1 MPEQKYT
8 IKRQIRRRALWL
20 YVAFFVMVVAIIA
33 RLVYIQYFSRSTAE
47 YAEAISNRILTT
59 QTLKARRGDILMR
72 DGEPL
77 ATVLPL
83 YQVSFDF
90 GSEALDSVERYNKLS
105 DSLAGLLGGYFAK
118 EGYPK
123 SYFKQKFALYHKH
136 KRFDDKNRRR
146 YKSIELLPR
155 WIDYKEWSQ
164 IKQFTIL
171 NWDIGLTY
179 TLEDSL
185 MRIYPLGD
193 IAKRTVGKFQNDRIK
208 TPFGIEHVFDSMLR
222 GEDGQQSRQRIAH
235 RFTSNVATDGAKDDR
250 PKIDGVD
257 IVTTLDRRIQE
268 ISDVAL
274 RKNMVANR
282 AIWGTAI
289 VMDVETGEILA
300 LSNLSE
306 SSPGVYAEIDDN
318 AFKRMC
324 PGSTF
329 KLASLLAL
337 VEDKGMDISV
347 RIPIKE
353 GKVTKTVKDER
364 LQIGPNPKAKGIRDD
379 HAFCDTI
386 TMKTAMAHSSN
397 IFFANAI
404 HQAYND
410 HPENYVAF
418 LRKLHMD
425 RPLGLSEFG
434 EQRPLFNDYPTDKTR
449 EADSI
454 RDIWFYNNRLCQIAY
469 GYENEI
475 TPIQTATLYNA
486 VANDGRM
493 VAPRLI
499 RELRKDGRVIQKFET
514 EVLNERICSS
524 GSLAK
529 VQECLEEVA
538 LTGTARAFF
547 VRDTALFRVAA
558 KTGTAVVVGSKTND
572 YLGSMVAY
580 FPTDAPKYTV
590 MVAVRNNASRGAYYG
605 AGVSGPVVRDI
616 IYSLYTMES
625 EWRNPIEQVAA
636 TKRPTQVKGGRTEQ
650 MREVASKLD
659 MSFTTDERRGW
670 SLAEVDDSTQRAEF
684 SQIKAD
690 AGKMPRV
697 VGMGLKD
704 AIYLLESRGL
714 RVGVTGH
721 GRVTSQSVAAGTTIR
736 RGDYVQLV
744 LK

>member
-1 MPEQKYT
+1 MPEQKHT

-20 YVAFFVMVVAIIA
+20 YVAFFVVVVVIIA
-33 RLVYIQYFSRSTAE
+33 RLIYIQHFSSSTAE
-47 YAEAISNRILTT
+47 YADAISNRILTT

-83 YQVSFDF
+83 YQVYFDF

-105 DSLAGLLGGYFAK
+105 DSLAGLLGGYFGS

-123 SYFKQKFALYHKH
+123 SYFKQKFATYHSH
-136 KRFDDKNRRR
+136 KRFDDQGRRR
-146 YKSIELLPR
+146 YKSVELLPR

-185 MRIYPLGD
+185 IRIYPLGD
-193 IAKRTVGKFQNDRIK
+193 IAKRTVGKQLSDRINR
-208 TPFGIEHVFDSMLR
+208 PFGIEHVFDSILR
-222 GEDGQQSRQRIAH
+222 GVDGKQSRQRYAH
-235 RFTSNVATDGAKDDR
+235 RFTSNVATDGTKDDR

-274 RKNMVANR
+274 RKNMVANN

-289 VMDVETGEILA
+289 VMSVETGEILA

-306 SSPGVYAEIDDN
+306 TSPGVYAEIDDN

-337 VEDKGMDISV
+337 VEDQGMDINV
-347 RIPIKE
+347 RIPIKPGQVTTA
-353 GKVTKTVKDER
+353 GKDQRIKV
-364 LQIGPNPKAKGIRDD
+364 GPNPSAQGIRDD
-379 HAFCDTI
+379 HAFSDTM
-386 TMKTAMAHSSN
+386 TMKYCVAHSSN

-404 HQAYND
+404 HQAYKD
-410 HPENYVAF
+410 HPERYVEF
-418 LRKLHMD
+418 LRKLHLD
-425 RPLGLSEFG
+425 RPMGLELFG
-434 EQRPLFNDYPTDKTR
+434 EQAPRFNDYPTDDSKESR
-449 EADSI
+449 EV
-454 RDIWFYNNRLCQIAY
+454 RRTWLYNNRLCQIAY
-469 GYENEI
+469 GYENEV
-475 TPIQTATLYNA
+475 TAIQTATLYNA
-486 VANDGRM
+486 VANEGRM
-493 VAPRLI
+493 VAPMLI
-499 RELRKDGRVIQKFET
+499 REVRQNGRTIQKFQT
-514 EVLNERICSS
+514 KVLNDRICSS

-538 LTGTARAFF
+538 LTGTARQFF

-558 KTGTAVVVGSKTND
+558 KTGTAQVLGTKD
-572 YLGSMVAY
+572 FLGSMVAY

-650 MREVASKLD
+650 MREVASKLG
-659 MSFTTDERRGW
+659 MSVSIDERRGW
-670 SLAEVDDSTQRAEF
+670 SLAEVDEQTQRAEF
-684 SQIKAD
+684 NQIKD
-690 AGKMPRV
+690 DKGRMPRV

-704 AIYLLESRGL
+704 ALYILESRGL

-721 GRVTSQSVAAGTTIR
+721 GRVTSQSVAAGTVIK

>member
-1 MPEQKYT
+1 MEEKRN
-8 IKRQIRRRALWL
+8 IKRQIRLRALWL
-20 YVAFFVMVVAIIA
+20 YVAFFVVVAAIIA
-33 RLVYIQYFSRSTAE
+33 RLVYIQHFSTSTAE
-47 YAEAISNRILTT
+47 YAKAISNRIITT
-59 QTLKARRGDILMR
+59 KTLKARRGDILMR

-90 GSEALDSVERYNKLS
+90 GAEALDSVERYNKLS
-105 DSLAGLLGGYFAK
+105 DSLAGLLGNYFAK
-118 EGYPK
+118 EGYSK
-123 SYFKQKFALYHKH
+123 AHFKQIFKGYYNYD
-136 KRFDDKNRRR
+136 RFDEKGRRR
-146 YKSIELLPR
+146 YKSVELLPR

-179 TLEDSL
+179 TLQDSL

-193 IAKRTVGKFQNDRIK
+193 IAKRTVGKYQSDRIK
-208 TPFGIEHVFDSMLR
+208 TAFGIEHVFDSVLR

-235 RFTSNVATDGAKDDR
+235 RFTSNVATDGAEDDR

-274 RKNMVANR
+274 RKNMVAHN

-289 VMDVETGEILA
+289 VMSVETGEILA

-306 SSPGVYAEIDDN
+306 TSAGNYAEIDDN

-337 VEDKGMDISV
+337 VEDKGMDINI
-347 RIPIKE
+347 RIPLKE
-353 GKVTKTVKDER
+353 GQMTSAGKDQR
-364 LQIGPNPKAKGIRDD
+364 LKIGPNPKAQGIRDD
-379 HAFCDTI
+379 HAFCDTM
-386 TMKTAMAHSSN
+386 TMKYCVAHSSN

-404 HQAYND
+404 YQAYKE

-418 LRKLHMD
+418 LRKLHLD
-425 RPLGLSEFG
+425 RPMGLTEFG
-434 EQRPLFNDYPTDKTR
+434 EQAPRFNDYPTDDSR
-449 EADSI
+449 ES
-454 RDIWFYNNRLCQIAY
+454 REQRQTWLYNNRLCQIAY
-469 GYENEI
+469 GYENEVA
-475 TPIQTATLYNA
+475 PIHIATLYNA
-486 VANDGRM
+486 VANEGRM

-499 RELRKDGRVIQKFET
+499 REVRQNGRTIQKFET
-514 EVLNERICSS
+514 EVLNDRICST
-524 GSLAK
+524 GSLSK

-538 LTGTARAFF
+538 LTGTARQFF

-558 KTGTAVVVGSKTND
+558 KTGTAQVLGTRD
-572 YLGSMVAY
+572 FLGSMVAY

-625 EWRNPIEQVAA
+625 EWRNPIEPKSVPH
-636 TKRPTQVKGGRTEQ
+636 RPTQVKGGNTEQ
-650 MREVASKLD
+650 MREVASELD
-659 MSFTTDERRGW
+659 MAFTTDVRRGW

-684 SQIKAD
+684 SEVATDQN
-690 AGKMPRV
+690 KMPRV

-721 GRVTSQSVAAGTTIR
+721 GRVTSQSVAAGAAVR

>member
-1 MPEQKYT
+1 MPEQKHT

-20 YVAFFVMVVAIIA
+20 YVFFFLAVVIIVA
-33 RLVYIQYFSRSTAE
+33 RLVYIQQFSQSTAD
-47 YAEAISNRILTT
+47 YAKVISNRILTT
-59 QTLKARRGDILMR
+59 KTLKARRGDILMR

-83 YQVSFDF
+83 YQVYFDF
-90 GSEALDSVERYNKLS
+90 GSEALDSLERYNKLS
-105 DSLAGLLGGYFAK
+105 DSLAGLLGNYFAR
-118 EGYPK
+118 EGYSK
-123 SYFKQKFALYHKH
+123 AHFKQILNGYHNYERIDAKG
-136 KRFDDKNRRR
+136 RRHYR
-146 YKSIELLPR
+146 SVALLPR
-155 WIDYKEWSQ
+155 WIDYQEWSQ
-164 IKQFTIL
+164 IKQFTLL
-171 NWDIGLTY
+171 NWDIGMTY
-179 TLEDSL
+179 KLEDSL
-185 MRIYPLGD
+185 TRIFPLGD
-193 IAKRTVGKFQNDRIK
+193 IAKRTVGKYMNDRIK
-208 TPFGIEHVFDSMLR
+208 NPFGIEDVFDSILR
-222 GEDGQQSRQRIAH
+222 GEDGIQSHQRFAH
-235 RFTSNVATDGAKDDR
+235 NFTSNVATSKVEKDR
-250 PKIDGVD
+250 PRVDGVD

-306 SSPGVYAEIDDN
+306 TTPGNYAEIDDN

-337 VEDKGMDISV
+337 VEDKGWDINV
-347 RIPIKE
+347 RVPIKE
-353 GKVTKTVKDER
+353 GRVTTAAKDER
-364 LQIGPNPKAKGIRDD
+364 VKVGPNPKAQGIRDD
-379 HAFCDTI
+379 HAFCDTM
-386 TMKTAMAHSSN
+386 TMKYCVAHSSN

-404 HQAYND
+404 YQAYKD
-410 HPENYVAF
+410 HPEQYVAF
-418 LRKLHMD
+418 LRKLHLD

-434 EQRPLFNDYPTDKTR
+434 EQAPRFNDYPTDDSR
-449 EADSI
+449 ES
-454 RDIWFYNNRLCQIAY
+454 REQRQTWFYNNRLCQIAY
-469 GYENEI
+469 GYENEV
-475 TPIQTATLYNA
+475 TAIQTATLYNA
-486 VANDGRM
+486 VANEGRM
-493 VAPRLI
+493 VAPKLI
-499 RELRKDGRVIQKFET
+499 RELRQDGRTIQKFET
-514 EVLNERICSS
+514 KVLNERICST

-538 LTGTARAFF
+538 LTGTAREFF

-558 KTGTAVVVGSKTND
+558 KTGTAQVLGTRD

-580 FPTDAPKYTV
+580 FPIDAPKYTV

-605 AGVSGPVVRDI
+605 AGTSGPVVRDI

-625 EWRNPIEQVAA
+625 EWRNPIESSSVPH
-636 TKRPTQVKGGRTEQ
+636 RPTQVKGGNTEQ
-650 MREVASKLD
+650 MREVASELD
-659 MSFTTDERRGW
+659 MAFTTDVRRGW

-684 SQIKAD
+684 SEVATDQN
-690 AGKMPRV
+690 KMPRV

-714 RVGVTGH
+714 RVGFTGH
-721 GRVTSQSVAAGTTIR
+721 GRVASQSVAAGTAVR

>member
-1 MPEQKYT
+1 MEEKRN
-8 IKRQIRRRALWL
+8 IKRQIRLRALWL
-20 YVAFFVMVVAIIA
+20 YVAFFVVVAAIIA
-33 RLVYIQYFSRSTAE
+33 RLVYIQHFSTSTAE
-47 YAEAISNRILTT
+47 YAKAISNRIITT
-59 QTLKARRGDILMR
+59 KTLKARRGDILMR

-90 GSEALDSVERYNKLS
+90 GAEALDSVERYNKLS
-105 DSLAGLLGGYFAK
+105 DSLAGLLGNYFAK
-118 EGYPK
+118 EGYSK
-123 SYFKQKFALYHKH
+123 AHFKQIFKGYYNYD
-136 KRFDDKNRRR
+136 RFDEKGRRR
-146 YKSIELLPR
+146 YKSVELLPR

-179 TLEDSL
+179 TLQDSL

-193 IAKRTVGKFQNDRIK
+193 IAKRTVGKYQSDRIK
-208 TPFGIEHVFDSMLR
+208 TAFGIEHVFDSVLR

-235 RFTSNVATDGAKDDR
+235 RFTSNVATDGAEDDR

-274 RKNMVANR
+274 RKNMVAHN

-289 VMDVETGEILA
+289 VMSVETGEILA

-306 SSPGVYAEIDDN
+306 TSAGNYAEIDDN

-337 VEDKGMDISV
+337 VEDKGMDINI
-347 RIPIKE
+347 RIPLKE
-353 GKVTKTVKDER
+353 GQMTSAGKDQR
-364 LQIGPNPKAKGIRDD
+364 LKIGPNPKAQGIRDD
-379 HAFCDTI
+379 HAFCDTM
-386 TMKTAMAHSSN
+386 TMKYCVAHSSN

-404 HQAYND
+404 YQAYKE

-418 LRKLHMD
+418 LRKLHLD
-425 RPLGLSEFG
+425 RPMGLTEFG
-434 EQRPLFNDYPTDKTR
+434 EQAPRFNDYPTDDSR
-449 EADSI
+449 ES
-454 RDIWFYNNRLCQIAY
+454 REQRQTWLYNNRLCQIAY
-469 GYENEI
+469 GYENEVA
-475 TPIQTATLYNA
+475 PIHIATLYNA
-486 VANDGRM
+486 VANEGRM

-499 RELRKDGRVIQKFET
+499 REVRQNGRTIQKFET
-514 EVLNERICSS
+514 EVLNDRICST

-538 LTGTARAFF
+538 LTGTARQFF

-558 KTGTAVVVGSKTND
+558 KTGTAQVLGTRD
-572 YLGSMVAY
+572 FLGSMVAY

-625 EWRNPIEQVAA
+625 EWRNPIESSTVPH
-636 TKRPTQVKGGRTEQ
+636 RPTQVKGGNTEQ
-650 MREVASKLD
+650 MREVASELD
-659 MSFTTDERRGW
+659 MAFTTDARRGW

-684 SQIKAD
+684 SEVATDQN
-690 AGKMPRV
+690 KMPRV

-714 RVGVTGH
+714 RVGFTGH
-721 GRVTSQSVAAGTTIR
+721 GRVTSQSVAAGAAVR

>member
-1 MPEQKYT
+1 MEEKRN
-8 IKRQIRRRALWL
+8 IKRQIRLRALWL
-20 YVAFFVMVVAIIA
+20 YVAFFVVVAAIIA
-33 RLVYIQYFSRSTAE
+33 RLVYIQHFSTSTAE
-47 YAEAISNRILTT
+47 YAKAISNRIITT
-59 QTLKARRGDILMR
+59 KTLKARRGDILMR

-90 GSEALDSVERYNKLS
+90 GAEALDSVERYNKLS
-105 DSLAGLLGGYFAK
+105 DSLAGLLGNYFAK
-118 EGYPK
+118 EGYSK
-123 SYFKQKFALYHKH
+123 AHFKQIFKGYYNYD
-136 KRFDDKNRRR
+136 RFDQKGRRR
-146 YKSIELLPR
+146 YKSVELLPR

-179 TLEDSL
+179 TLQDSL

-193 IAKRTVGKFQNDRIK
+193 IAKRTVGKYQSDRIK
-208 TPFGIEHVFDSMLR
+208 TAFGIEHVFDSVLR

-235 RFTSNVATDGAKDDR
+235 RFTSNVATDGAEDDR

-274 RKNMVANR
+274 RKNMVAHN

-289 VMDVETGEILA
+289 VMSVETGEILA

-306 SSPGVYAEIDDN
+306 ISAGNYAEIDDN

-337 VEDKGMDISV
+337 VEDKGMDINI
-347 RIPIKE
+347 RIPLKE
-353 GKVTKTVKDER
+353 GQMTSAGKDQR
-364 LQIGPNPKAKGIRDD
+364 LKIGPNPKAQGIRDD
-379 HAFCDTI
+379 HAFCDTM
-386 TMKTAMAHSSN
+386 TMKYCVAHSSN

-404 HQAYND
+404 YQAYKE

-418 LRKLHMD
+418 LRKLHLD
-425 RPLGLSEFG
+425 RPMGLTEFG
-434 EQRPLFNDYPTDKTR
+434 EQAPRFNDYPTDDSR
-449 EADSI
+449 ES
-454 RDIWFYNNRLCQIAY
+454 REQRQTWLYNNRLCQIAY
-469 GYENEI
+469 GYENEVA
-475 TPIQTATLYNA
+475 PIHIATLYNA
-486 VANDGRM
+486 VANEGRM

-499 RELRKDGRVIQKFET
+499 REVRQNGRTVQKFET
-514 EVLNERICSS
+514 EVLNDRICSS
-524 GSLAK
+524 GSLSK

-538 LTGTARAFF
+538 LTGTARQFF

-558 KTGTAVVVGSKTND
+558 KTGTAQVLGTRD
-572 YLGSMVAY
+572 FLGSMVAY

-625 EWRNPIEQVAA
+625 EWRNPIESSTVPH
-636 TKRPTQVKGGRTEQ
+636 RPTQVKGGNTEQ
-650 MREVASKLD
+650 MREVASELD
-659 MSFTTDERRGW
+659 MAFTTDVRRGW

-684 SQIKAD
+684 SEVATDQN
-690 AGKMPRV
+690 KMPRV

-721 GRVTSQSVAAGTTIR
+721 GRVTSQSVAAGAAVR

>member
-1 MPEQKYT
+1 MPEQKHT

-20 YVAFFVMVVAIIA
+20 YVFFFLAVVIIVA
-33 RLVYIQYFSRSTAE
+33 RLVYIQQFSQSTAD
-47 YAEAISNRILTT
+47 YAKVISNRILTT
-59 QTLKARRGDILMR
+59 KTLKARRGDILMR

-83 YQVSFDF
+83 YQVYFDF
-90 GSEALDSVERYNKLS
+90 GSEALDSLERYNKLS
-105 DSLAGLLGGYFAK
+105 DSLAGLLGNYFAR
-118 EGYPK
+118 EGYSK
-123 SYFKQKFALYHKH
+123 AHFKQILNGYHNYERIDAKG
-136 KRFDDKNRRR
+136 RRHYR
-146 YKSIELLPR
+146 SVALLPR
-155 WIDYKEWSQ
+155 WIDYQEWSQ
-164 IKQFTIL
+164 IKQFTLL
-171 NWDIGLTY
+171 NWDIGMTY
-179 TLEDSL
+179 KLEDSL
-185 MRIYPLGD
+185 TRIFPLGD
-193 IAKRTVGKFQNDRIK
+193 IAKRTVGKYMNDRIK
-208 TPFGIEHVFDSMLR
+208 NPFGIEDVFDSILR
-222 GEDGQQSRQRIAH
+222 GEDGIQSHQRFAH
-235 RFTSNVATDGAKDDR
+235 NFTSNVATSKVEKDR
-250 PKIDGVD
+250 PRVDGVD

-306 SSPGVYAEIDDN
+306 TTPGNYAEIDDN

-337 VEDKGMDISV
+337 VEDKGWDINV
-347 RIPIKE
+347 RVPIKE
-353 GKVTKTVKDER
+353 GRVTTAAKDER
-364 LQIGPNPKAKGIRDD
+364 VKVGPNPKAQGIRDD
-379 HAFCDTI
+379 HAFCDTM
-386 TMKTAMAHSSN
+386 TMKYCVAHSSN

-404 HQAYND
+404 YQAYKD
-410 HPENYVAF
+410 HPEQYVAF
-418 LRKLHMD
+418 LRKLHLD

-434 EQRPLFNDYPTDKTR
+434 EQAPRFNDYPTDDSR
-449 EADSI
+449 ES
-454 RDIWFYNNRLCQIAY
+454 REQRQTWFYNNRLCQIAY
-469 GYENEI
+469 GYENEV
-475 TPIQTATLYNA
+475 TAIQTATLYNA
-486 VANDGRM
+486 VANEGRM
-493 VAPRLI
+493 VAPKLI
-499 RELRKDGRVIQKFET
+499 RELRQDGRTIQKFET
-514 EVLNERICSS
+514 KVLNERICST

-558 KTGTAVVVGSKTND
+558 KTGTAQVLGTRD
-572 YLGSMVAY
+572 FLGSMVAY

-605 AGVSGPVVRDI
+605 AGTSGPVVRDI

-625 EWRNPIEQVAA
+625 EWRNPIESSSVPH
-636 TKRPTQVKGGRTEQ
+636 RPTQVKGGNTEQ
-650 MREVASKLD
+650 MREVASELD
-659 MSFTTDERRGW
+659 MAFTTDVRRGW

-684 SQIKAD
+684 SEVATDQN
-690 AGKMPRV
+690 KMPRV

-714 RVGVTGH
+714 RVGFTGH
-721 GRVTSQSVAAGTTIR
+721 GRVTSQSVAAGTAVR

>member
-1 MPEQKYT
+1 MEEKRN
-8 IKRQIRRRALWL
+8 IKRQIRLRALWL
-20 YVAFFVMVVAIIA
+20 YVAFFVVVAAIIA
-33 RLVYIQYFSRSTAE
+33 RLVYIQHFSTSTAE
-47 YAEAISNRILTT
+47 YAKAISNRIITT
-59 QTLKARRGDILMR
+59 KTLKARRGDILMR

-90 GSEALDSVERYNKLS
+90 GAEALDSVERYNKLS
-105 DSLAGLLGGYFAK
+105 DSLAGLLGNYFAK
-118 EGYPK
+118 EGYSK
-123 SYFKQKFALYHKH
+123 AHFKQIFKGYYNYD
-136 KRFDDKNRRR
+136 RFDEKGRRR
-146 YKSIELLPR
+146 YKSVELLPR

-179 TLEDSL
+179 TLQDSL

-193 IAKRTVGKFQNDRIK
+193 IAKRTVGKYQSDRIK
-208 TPFGIEHVFDSMLR
+208 TAFGIEHVFDSVLR

-235 RFTSNVATDGAKDDR
+235 RFTSNVATDGAEDDR

-274 RKNMVANR
+274 RKNMVAHN

-289 VMDVETGEILA
+289 VMSVETGEILA

-306 SSPGVYAEIDDN
+306 TSAGNYAEIDDN

-337 VEDKGMDISV
+337 VEDKGMDINI
-347 RIPIKE
+347 RIPLKE
-353 GKVTKTVKDER
+353 GQMTSAGKDQR
-364 LQIGPNPKAKGIRDD
+364 LKIGPNPKAQGIRDD
-379 HAFCDTI
+379 HAFCDTM
-386 TMKTAMAHSSN
+386 TMKYCVAHSSN

-404 HQAYND
+404 YQAYKE

-418 LRKLHMD
+418 LRKLHLD
-425 RPLGLSEFG
+425 RPMGLTEFG
-434 EQRPLFNDYPTDKTR
+434 EQAPRFNDYPTDDSR
-449 EADSI
+449 ES
-454 RDIWFYNNRLCQIAY
+454 REQRQTWLYNNRLCQIAY
-469 GYENEI
+469 GYENEVA
-475 TPIQTATLYNA
+475 PIHIATLYNA
-486 VANDGRM
+486 VANEGCM

-499 RELRKDGRVIQKFET
+499 REVRQNGRTIQKFET
-514 EVLNERICSS
+514 EVLNDRICST
-524 GSLAK
+524 GSLSK

-538 LTGTARAFF
+538 LTGTARQFF

-558 KTGTAVVVGSKTND
+558 KTGTAQVLGTRD
-572 YLGSMVAY
+572 FLGSMVAY

-625 EWRNPIEQVAA
+625 EWRNPIEPKSVPH
-636 TKRPTQVKGGRTEQ
+636 RPTQVKGGNTEQ
-650 MREVASKLD
+650 MREVASELD
-659 MSFTTDERRGW
+659 MAFTTDVRRGW

-684 SQIKAD
+684 SEVATDQN
-690 AGKMPRV
+690 KMPRV

-721 GRVTSQSVAAGTTIR
+721 GRVTSQSVAAGAAVR

>member
-1 MPEQKYT
+1 MPEQKHT

-20 YVAFFVMVVAIIA
+20 YVFFFLAVVIIVA
-33 RLVYIQYFSRSTAE
+33 RLVYIQQFSQSTAD
-47 YAEAISNRILTT
+47 YAKVISNRILTT
-59 QTLKARRGDILMR
+59 KTLKARRGDILMR

-83 YQVSFDF
+83 YQVYFDF

-105 DSLAGLLGGYFAK
+105 DSLAGLLGNYFAR
-118 EGYPK
+118 EGYSK
-123 SYFKQKFALYHKH
+123 AHFKQILNGYHNYERIDAKG
-136 KRFDDKNRRR
+136 RRHYR
-146 YKSIELLPR
+146 SVALLPR
-155 WIDYKEWSQ
+155 WIDYQEWSQ
-164 IKQFTIL
+164 IKQFTLL
-171 NWDIGLTY
+171 NWDIGMTY
-179 TLEDSL
+179 KLEDSL
-185 MRIYPLGD
+185 TRIFPLGD
-193 IAKRTVGKFQNDRIK
+193 IAKRTVGKYMNDRIK
-208 TPFGIEHVFDSMLR
+208 NPFGIEDVFDSILR
-222 GEDGQQSRQRIAH
+222 GEDGIQSHQRFAH
-235 RFTSNVATDGAKDDR
+235 NFTSNVATSTVEKDR
-250 PKIDGVD
+250 PRVDGVD

-306 SSPGVYAEIDDN
+306 TTPGNYAEIDDN

-337 VEDKGMDISV
+337 VEDKGWDINV
-347 RIPIKE
+347 RVPIKE
-353 GKVTKTVKDER
+353 GQVTTAAKDER
-364 LQIGPNPKAKGIRDD
+364 VKVGPNPKAQGIRDD
-379 HAFCDTI
+379 HAFCDTM
-386 TMKTAMAHSSN
+386 TMKYCVAHSSN

-404 HQAYND
+404 YQAYKD
-410 HPENYVAF
+410 HPEQYVAF
-418 LRKLHMD
+418 LRKLHLD

-434 EQRPLFNDYPTDKTR
+434 EQAPRFNDYPTDDSR
-449 EADSI
+449 ES
-454 RDIWFYNNRLCQIAY
+454 REQRQTWFYNNRLCQIAY
-469 GYENEI
+469 GYENEV
-475 TPIQTATLYNA
+475 TAIQTATLYNA
-486 VANDGRM
+486 VANEGRM
-493 VAPRLI
+493 VAPKLI
-499 RELRKDGRVIQKFET
+499 RELRQDGRTIQKFET
-514 EVLNERICSS
+514 KVLNERICST

-558 KTGTAVVVGSKTND
+558 KTGTAQVLGTRD
-572 YLGSMVAY
+572 FLGSMVAY
-580 FPTDAPKYTV
+580 FPIDAPKYTV

-605 AGVSGPVVRDI
+605 AGTSGPVVRDI

-625 EWRNPIEQVAA
+625 EWRNQIEPSTVPH
-636 TKRPTQVKGGRTEQ
+636 RPTQVKGGNTEQ
-650 MREVASKLD
+650 MREVASELD
-659 MSFTTDERRGW
+659 MAFTTDVRRGW

-684 SQIKAD
+684 SEVATDQN
-690 AGKMPRV
+690 KMPRV

-714 RVGVTGH
+714 RVGFTGH
-721 GRVTSQSVAAGTTIR
+721 GRVTSQSVAAGTAVR

>member
-1 MPEQKYT
+1 MEEKRN
-8 IKRQIRRRALWL
+8 IKRQIRLRALWL
-20 YVAFFVMVVAIIA
+20 YVAFFVVVAAIIA
-33 RLVYIQYFSRSTAE
+33 RLVYIQHFSTSTAE
-47 YAEAISNRILTT
+47 YAKAISNRIITT
-59 QTLKARRGDILMR
+59 KTLKARRGDILMR

-90 GSEALDSVERYNKLS
+90 GAEALDSVERYNKLS
-105 DSLAGLLGGYFAK
+105 DSLAGLLGNYFAK
-118 EGYPK
+118 EGYSK
-123 SYFKQKFALYHKH
+123 AHFKQIFKGYYNYD
-136 KRFDDKNRRR
+136 RFDQKGRRR
-146 YKSIELLPR
+146 YKSVELLPR

-179 TLEDSL
+179 TLQDSL

-193 IAKRTVGKFQNDRIK
+193 IAKRTVGKYQSDRIK
-208 TPFGIEHVFDSMLR
+208 TAFGIEHVFDSVLR

-235 RFTSNVATDGAKDDR
+235 RFTSNVATDGAEDDR

-274 RKNMVANR
+274 RKNMVAHN

-289 VMDVETGEILA
+289 VMSVETGEILA

-306 SSPGVYAEIDDN
+306 TSAGNYAEIDDN

-337 VEDKGMDISV
+337 VEDKGMDINI
-347 RIPIKE
+347 RIPLKE
-353 GKVTKTVKDER
+353 GQMTSAGKDQR
-364 LQIGPNPKAKGIRDD
+364 LKIGPNPKAQGIRDD
-379 HAFCDTI
+379 HAFCDTM
-386 TMKTAMAHSSN
+386 TMKYCVAHSSN

-404 HQAYND
+404 YQAYKE

-418 LRKLHMD
+418 LRKLHLD
-425 RPLGLSEFG
+425 RPMGLTEFG
-434 EQRPLFNDYPTDKTR
+434 EQAPRFNDYPTDDSR
-449 EADSI
+449 ES
-454 RDIWFYNNRLCQIAY
+454 REQRQTWLYNNRLCQIAY
-469 GYENEI
+469 GYENEVA
-475 TPIQTATLYNA
+475 PIHIATLYNA
-486 VANDGRM
+486 VANEGRM

-499 RELRKDGRVIQKFET
+499 REVRQNGRTIQKFET
-514 EVLNERICSS
+514 EVLNDRICSS
-524 GSLAK
+524 GSLSK

-538 LTGTARAFF
+538 LTGTARQFF

-558 KTGTAVVVGSKTND
+558 KTGTAQVLGTRD
-572 YLGSMVAY
+572 FLGSMVAY

-625 EWRNPIEQVAA
+625 EWRNPIESSTVPH
-636 TKRPTQVKGGRTEQ
+636 RPTQVKGGNTEQ
-650 MREVASKLD
+650 MREVASELD
-659 MSFTTDERRGW
+659 MAFTTDVRRGW

-684 SQIKAD
+684 SEVATDQN
-690 AGKMPRV
+690 KMPRV

-721 GRVTSQSVAAGTTIR
+721 GRVTSQSVAAGAAVR

>member
-1 MPEQKYT
+1 MEEKRN
-8 IKRQIRRRALWL
+8 IKRQIRLRALWL
-20 YVAFFVMVVAIIA
+20 YVAFFVVVAAIIA
-33 RLVYIQYFSRSTAE
+33 RLVYIQHFSTSTAE
-47 YAEAISNRILTT
+47 YAKAISNRIITT
-59 QTLKARRGDILMR
+59 KTLKARRGDILMR

-90 GSEALDSVERYNKLS
+90 GAEALDSVERYNKLS
-105 DSLAGLLGGYFAK
+105 DSLAGLLGNYFAK
-118 EGYPK
+118 EGYSK
-123 SYFKQKFALYHKH
+123 AHFKQIFKGYYNYD
-136 KRFDDKNRRR
+136 RFDQKGRRR
-146 YKSIELLPR
+146 YKSVELLPR

-179 TLEDSL
+179 TLQDSL

-193 IAKRTVGKFQNDRIK
+193 IAKRTVGKYQSDRIK
-208 TPFGIEHVFDSMLR
+208 TAFGIEHVFDSVLR

-235 RFTSNVATDGAKDDR
+235 RFTSNVATDGAEDDR

-274 RKNMVANR
+274 RKNMVAHN

-289 VMDVETGEILA
+289 VMSVETGEILA

-306 SSPGVYAEIDDN
+306 TSAGNYAEIDDN

-337 VEDKGMDISV
+337 VEDKGMDINI

-353 GKVTKTVKDER
+353 GQMTSAGKDQR
-364 LQIGPNPKAKGIRDD
+364 LKIGPNPKAQGIRDD
-379 HAFCDTI
+379 HAFCDTM
-386 TMKTAMAHSSN
+386 TMKYCVAHSSN

-404 HQAYND
+404 YQAYKE

-418 LRKLHMD
+418 LRKLHLD
-425 RPLGLSEFG
+425 RPMGLTEFG
-434 EQRPLFNDYPTDKTR
+434 EQAPRFNDYPTDDSR
-449 EADSI
+449 ES
-454 RDIWFYNNRLCQIAY
+454 REQRQTWLYNNRLCQIAY
-469 GYENEI
+469 GYENEVA
-475 TPIQTATLYNA
+475 PIHIATLYNA
-486 VANDGRM
+486 VANEGRM

-499 RELRKDGRVIQKFET
+499 REVRQNGRTIQKFET
-514 EVLNERICSS
+514 EVLNDRICST
-524 GSLAK
+524 GSLSK

-538 LTGTARAFF
+538 LTGTARQFF

-558 KTGTAVVVGSKTND
+558 KTGTAQVLGTRD
-572 YLGSMVAY
+572 FLGSMVAY

-625 EWRNPIEQVAA
+625 EWRNSIEPKSVPH
-636 TKRPTQVKGGRTEQ
+636 RPTQVKGGNTEQ
-650 MREVASKLD
+650 MREVASELD
-659 MSFTTDERRGW
+659 MAFTTDVRRGW

-684 SQIKAD
+684 SEVATDQN
-690 AGKMPRV
+690 KMPRV

-721 GRVTSQSVAAGTTIR
+721 GRVTSQSVAAGMAVR

>member
-1 MPEQKYT
+1 MPEQKHT

-20 YVAFFVMVVAIIA
+20 YVAFFVVVVVIIT
-33 RLVYIQYFSRSTAE
+33 RLIYIQYFSSSTAE
-47 YAEAISNRILTT
+47 YAEAISDRILTT

-83 YQVSFDF
+83 YQVYFDF

-105 DSLAGLLGGYFAK
+105 DSLAGLLGGYFGK

-123 SYFKQKFALYHKH
+123 SYFKQKFALYHSH
-136 KRFDDKNRRR
+136 KRFDDRNRRR

-155 WIDYKEWSQ
+155 WIDFQEWSK

-185 MRIYPLGD
+185 TRIYPLGD
-193 IAKRTVGKFQNDRIK
+193 IAKRTVGKHQSDRIK
-208 TPFGIEHVFDSMLR
+208 TAFGIEHVFDSILR
-222 GEDGQQSRQRIAH
+222 GVDGQQSRQRFAH

-274 RKNMVANR
+274 RKNMVANN

-289 VMDVETGEILA
+289 VMSVETGEILA

-306 SSPGVYAEIDDN
+306 TSPGVYAEIDDN

-337 VEDKGMDISV
+337 VEDKGMDINI

-353 GKVTKTVKDER
+353 GQVTKAVKDER

-404 HQAYND
+404 YQAYKE
-410 HPENYVAF
+410 HPEQYVAF

-425 RPLGLSEFG
+425 RPLGLTEFG
-434 EQRPLFNDYPTDKTR
+434 EQRPLFNDYPIDKTR

-454 RDIWFYNNRLCQIAY
+454 RDVWFYNNRLCQMAY
-469 GYENEI
+469 GYENEV
-475 TPIQTATLYNA
+475 TAIQTATLYNA
-486 VANDGRM
+486 VANEGCM
-493 VAPRLI
+493 VAPKLI
-499 RELRKDGRVIQKFET
+499 REIRQNGRTIQKFDT
-514 EVLNERICSS
+514 KVLNDRICSS
-524 GSLAK
+524 GSLSK

-558 KTGTAVVVGSKTND
+558 KTGTAQVVGRKGE

-625 EWRNPIEQVAA
+625 GWRNPIEPTAT

-650 MREVASKLD
+650 MRKVASELD
-659 MSFTTDERRGW
+659 MAFSTDERRGW

-684 SQIKAD
+684 NQIKD
-690 AGKMPRV
+690 DKGRMPRV

-704 AIYLLESRGL
+704 ALYILESRGL

-721 GRVTSQSVAAGTTIR
+721 GRVTSQSVAAGAAVK

>member
-1 MPEQKYT
+1 MEEKRN
-8 IKRQIRRRALWL
+8 IKRQIRLRALWL
-20 YVAFFVMVVAIIA
+20 YVAFFVVVAAIIA
-33 RLVYIQYFSRSTAE
+33 RLVYIQHFSTSTAE
-47 YAEAISNRILTT
+47 YAKAISNRIITT
-59 QTLKARRGDILMR
+59 KTLKARRGDILMR

-90 GSEALDSVERYNKLS
+90 GAEALDSVERYNKLS
-105 DSLAGLLGGYFAK
+105 DSLAGLLGNYFAK
-118 EGYPK
+118 EGYSK
-123 SYFKQKFALYHKH
+123 AHFKQIFKGYYNYD
-136 KRFDDKNRRR
+136 RFDEKGRRR
-146 YKSIELLPR
+146 YKSVELLPR

-179 TLEDSL
+179 TLQDSL

-193 IAKRTVGKFQNDRIK
+193 IAKRTVGKYQSDRIK
-208 TPFGIEHVFDSMLR
+208 TAFGIEHVFDSVLR

-235 RFTSNVATDGAKDDR
+235 RFTSNVATDGAEDDR

-274 RKNMVANR
+274 RKNMVAHN

-289 VMDVETGEILA
+289 VMSVETGEILA

-306 SSPGVYAEIDDN
+306 TSAGNYAEIDDN

-337 VEDKGMDISV
+337 VEDKGMDINI
-347 RIPIKE
+347 RIPLKE
-353 GKVTKTVKDER
+353 GQMTSAGKDQR
-364 LQIGPNPKAKGIRDD
+364 LKIGPNPKAQGIRDD
-379 HAFCDTI
+379 HAFCDTM
-386 TMKTAMAHSSN
+386 TMKYCVAHSSN

-404 HQAYND
+404 YQAYKE

-418 LRKLHMD
+418 LRKLHLD
-425 RPLGLSEFG
+425 RPMGLTEFG
-434 EQRPLFNDYPTDKTR
+434 EQAPRFNDYPTDDSR
-449 EADSI
+449 ES
-454 RDIWFYNNRLCQIAY
+454 REQRQTWLYNNRLCQIAY
-469 GYENEI
+469 GYENEVA
-475 TPIQTATLYNA
+475 PIHIATLYNA
-486 VANDGRM
+486 VANEGRM

-499 RELRKDGRVIQKFET
+499 REVRQNGRTVQKFET
-514 EVLNERICSS
+514 EVLNDRICST
-524 GSLAK
+524 GSLSK

-538 LTGTARAFF
+538 LTGTARQFF

-558 KTGTAVVVGSKTND
+558 KTGTAQVLGTRD
-572 YLGSMVAY
+572 FLGSMVAY

-625 EWRNPIEQVAA
+625 EWRNPIESSTVPH
-636 TKRPTQVKGGRTEQ
+636 RPTQVKGGNTEQ
-650 MREVASKLD
+650 MREVASELD
-659 MSFTTDERRGW
+659 MAFTTDVRRGW

-684 SQIKAD
+684 SEVATDQN
-690 AGKMPRV
+690 KMPRV

-721 GRVTSQSVAAGTTIR
+721 GRVTSQSVAAGAAVR

>member
-1 MPEQKYT
+1 MEEKRN
-8 IKRQIRRRALWL
+8 IKRQIRLRALWL
-20 YVAFFVMVVAIIA
+20 YVAFFVVVAAIIA
-33 RLVYIQYFSRSTAE
+33 RLVYIQHFSTSTAE
-47 YAEAISNRILTT
+47 YAKAISNRIITT
-59 QTLKARRGDILMR
+59 KTLKARRGDILMR

-90 GSEALDSVERYNKLS
+90 GAEALDSVERYNKLS
-105 DSLAGLLGGYFAK
+105 DSLAGLLGNYFAK
-118 EGYPK
+118 EGYSK
-123 SYFKQKFALYHKH
+123 AHFKQIFKGYYNYD
-136 KRFDDKNRRR
+136 RFDEKGRRR
-146 YKSIELLPR
+146 YKSVELLPR

-179 TLEDSL
+179 TLQDSL

-193 IAKRTVGKFQNDRIK
+193 IAKRTVGKYQSDRIK
-208 TPFGIEHVFDSMLR
+208 TAFGIEHVFDSVLR

-235 RFTSNVATDGAKDDR
+235 RFTSNVATDGAEDDR

-274 RKNMVANR
+274 RKNMVAHN

-289 VMDVETGEILA
+289 VMSVETGEILA

-306 SSPGVYAEIDDN
+306 TSAGNYAEIDDN

-337 VEDKGMDISV
+337 VEDKGMDINI

-353 GKVTKTVKDER
+353 GQMTSAGKDQR
-364 LQIGPNPKAKGIRDD
+364 LKIGPNPKAQGIRDD
-379 HAFCDTI
+379 HAFCDTM
-386 TMKTAMAHSSN
+386 TMKYCVAHSSN

-404 HQAYND
+404 YQAYKE

-418 LRKLHMD
+418 LRKLHLD
-425 RPLGLSEFG
+425 RPMGLTEFG
-434 EQRPLFNDYPTDKTR
+434 EQAPRFNDYPTDDSR
-449 EADSI
+449 ES
-454 RDIWFYNNRLCQIAY
+454 REQRQTWLYNNRLCQIAY
-469 GYENEI
+469 GYENEVA
-475 TPIQTATLYNA
+475 PIHIATLYNA
-486 VANDGRM
+486 VANEGRM

-499 RELRKDGRVIQKFET
+499 REVRQNGRTIQKFET
-514 EVLNERICSS
+514 EVLNDRICST
-524 GSLAK
+524 GSLSK

-538 LTGTARAFF
+538 LTGTARQFF

-558 KTGTAVVVGSKTND
+558 KTGTAQVLGTRD
-572 YLGSMVAY
+572 FLGSMVAY

-625 EWRNPIEQVAA
+625 EWRNPIESSTVPH
-636 TKRPTQVKGGRTEQ
+636 RPTQVKGGNTEQ
-650 MREVASKLD
+650 MREVASELD
-659 MSFTTDERRGW
+659 MAFTTDVRRGW

-684 SQIKAD
+684 SEVATDQN
-690 AGKMPRV
+690 KMPRV

-721 GRVTSQSVAAGTTIR
+721 GRVTSQSVAAGAAVR

>member
-1 MPEQKYT
+1 MEEKRN
-8 IKRQIRRRALWL
+8 IKRQIRLRALWL
-20 YVAFFVMVVAIIA
+20 YVAFFVVVAAIIA
-33 RLVYIQYFSRSTAE
+33 RLVYIQHFSTSTAE
-47 YAEAISNRILTT
+47 YAKAISNRIITT
-59 QTLKARRGDILMR
+59 KTLKARRGDILMR

-90 GSEALDSVERYNKLS
+90 GAEALDSVERYNKLS
-105 DSLAGLLGGYFAK
+105 DSLAGLLGNYFAK
-118 EGYPK
+118 EGYSK
-123 SYFKQKFALYHKH
+123 AHFKQIFKGYYNYD
-136 KRFDDKNRRR
+136 RFDEKGRRR
-146 YKSIELLPR
+146 YKSVELLPR

-179 TLEDSL
+179 TLQDSL

-193 IAKRTVGKFQNDRIK
+193 IAKRTVGKYQSDRIK
-208 TPFGIEHVFDSMLR
+208 TAFGIEHVFDSVLR

-235 RFTSNVATDGAKDDR
+235 RFTSNVATDGAEDDR

-274 RKNMVANR
+274 RKNMVAHN

-289 VMDVETGEILA
+289 VMSVETGEILA

-306 SSPGVYAEIDDN
+306 TSAGNYAEIDDN

-337 VEDKGMDISV
+337 VEDKGMDINI
-347 RIPIKE
+347 RIPLKE
-353 GKVTKTVKDER
+353 GQMTSAGKDQR
-364 LQIGPNPKAKGIRDD
+364 LKIGPNPKAQGIRDD
-379 HAFCDTI
+379 HAFCDTM
-386 TMKTAMAHSSN
+386 TMKYCVAHSSN

-404 HQAYND
+404 YQAYKE

-418 LRKLHMD
+418 LRKLHLD
-425 RPLGLSEFG
+425 RPMGLTEFG
-434 EQRPLFNDYPTDKTR
+434 EQAPRFNDYPTDDSR
-449 EADSI
+449 ES
-454 RDIWFYNNRLCQIAY
+454 REQRQTWLYNNRLCQIAY
-469 GYENEI
+469 GYENEVA
-475 TPIQTATLYNA
+475 PIHIATLYNA
-486 VANDGRM
+486 VANEGRM

-499 RELRKDGRVIQKFET
+499 REVRQNGRTIQKFET
-514 EVLNERICSS
+514 EVLNDRICSS
-524 GSLAK
+524 GSLSK

-538 LTGTARAFF
+538 LTGTARQFF

-558 KTGTAVVVGSKTND
+558 KTGTAQVLGTRD
-572 YLGSMVAY
+572 FLGSMVAY

-625 EWRNPIEQVAA
+625 EWRNPIEPKSVPH
-636 TKRPTQVKGGRTEQ
+636 RPTQVKGGNTEQ
-650 MREVASKLD
+650 MREVASELD
-659 MSFTTDERRGW
+659 MAFTTDVRRGW

-684 SQIKAD
+684 SEVATDQN
-690 AGKMPRV
+690 KMPRV

-721 GRVTSQSVAAGTTIR
+721 GRVTSQSVAAGAAVR

>member
-1 MPEQKYT
+1 MPEQKHT

-20 YVAFFVMVVAIIA
+20 YVAFFVVVVVIIT
-33 RLVYIQYFSRSTAE
+33 RLIYIQYFSSSTAE
-47 YAEAISNRILTT
+47 YAEAISDRILTT

-83 YQVSFDF
+83 YQVYFDF

-105 DSLAGLLGGYFAK
+105 DSLAGLLGGYFGK

-123 SYFKQKFALYHKH
+123 SYFKQKFALYHSH
-136 KRFDDKNRRR
+136 KRFDDRNRRR

-155 WIDYKEWSQ
+155 WIDFQEWSK

-185 MRIYPLGD
+185 TRIYPLGD
-193 IAKRTVGKFQNDRIK
+193 IAKRTVGKHQSDRIK
-208 TPFGIEHVFDSMLR
+208 TAFGIEHVFDSILR
-222 GEDGQQSRQRIAH
+222 GVDGQQSRQRFAH

-274 RKNMVANR
+274 RKNMVANN

-289 VMDVETGEILA
+289 VMSVETGEILA

-306 SSPGVYAEIDDN
+306 TSPGVYAEIDDN

-337 VEDKGMDISV
+337 VEDKGMDINI

-353 GKVTKTVKDER
+353 GQVTKAVKDER

-404 HQAYND
+404 YQAYKE
-410 HPENYVAF
+410 HPEQYVAF

-425 RPLGLSEFG
+425 RPLGLTEFG
-434 EQRPLFNDYPTDKTR
+434 EQRPLFNDYPIDKTR

-454 RDIWFYNNRLCQIAY
+454 RDVWFYNNRLCQMAY
-469 GYENEI
+469 GYENEV
-475 TPIQTATLYNA
+475 TAIQTATLYNA
-486 VANDGRM
+486 VANEGCM
-493 VAPRLI
+493 VAPKLI
-499 RELRKDGRVIQKFET
+499 REIRQNGRTIQKFDT
-514 EVLNERICSS
+514 KVLNDRICSS
-524 GSLAK
+524 GSLSK

-558 KTGTAVVVGSKTND
+558 KTGTAQVVGTKD
-572 YLGSMVAY
+572 FLGSMVAY

-625 EWRNPIEQVAA
+625 GWRNPIEPTAT

-650 MREVASKLD
+650 MRKVASELD
-659 MSFTTDERRGW
+659 MAFSTDERRGW

-684 SQIKAD
+684 NQIKD
-690 AGKMPRV
+690 DKGRMPRV

-704 AIYLLESRGL
+704 ALYILESRGL

-721 GRVTSQSVAAGTTIR
+721 GRVTSQSVAAGAAVK

>member
-1 MPEQKYT
+1 MPEQKNT

-20 YVAFFVMVVAIIA
+20 YVAFFVVVVAIIG

-47 YAEAISNRILTT
+47 YAKVISDRIITT
-59 QTLKARRGDILMR
+59 KTLKARRGDILMR

-90 GSEALDSVERYNKLS
+90 GSEALDSVERYAKLS

-123 SYFKQKFALYHKH
+123 AHFKQLFKGYYGYE
-136 KRFDDKNRRR
+136 RIDEKNRRH
-146 YKSIELLPR
+146 YKSINLLPR
-155 WIDYKEWSQ
+155 WVDYQEWCE
-164 IKQFTIL
+164 IKQFTLL
-171 NWDIGLTY
+171 NWDVGMTY
-179 TLEDSL
+179 TLLDSL
-185 MRIYPLGD
+185 MRVYPQGD
-193 IAKRTVGKFQNDRIK
+193 IAKRTVGKYQNDRIK
-208 TPFGIEHVFDSMLR
+208 TPFGIEHVFDSILR
-222 GEDGQQSRQRIAH
+222 GVDGRQSRQRIAH
-235 RFTSNVATDGAKDDR
+235 RFTSNVATDGTKDDR

-274 RKNMVANR
+274 RKNMVAHN

-306 SSPGVYAEIDDN
+306 TSAGNYAEIEDN

-337 VEDKGMDISV
+337 VEDKGWDINV
-347 RIPIKE
+347 RVPIKE
-353 GKVTKTVKDER
+353 GQMTSAGKDVR
-364 LQIGPNPKAKGIRDD
+364 LKIGPNPKAQGIRDD
-379 HAFCDTI
+379 HAFCDTM
-386 TMKTAMAHSSN
+386 TMKYCVAHSSN
-397 IFFANAI
+397 IFFANSI
-404 HQAYND
+404 YQAYKD
-410 HPENYVAF
+410 HPEQYVAF
-418 LRKLHMD
+418 LRKLHLD
-425 RPLGLSEFG
+425 RPMGLTEFG
-434 EQRPLFNDYPTDKTR
+434 EQAPRFNDYPTDDSR
-449 EADSI
+449 ESRAE
-454 RDIWFYNNRLCQIAY
+454 RQTWLYNNRLCQIAY
-469 GYENEI
+469 GYENEVA
-475 TPIQTATLYNA
+475 PIHIATLYNA
-486 VANDGRM
+486 VANEGRM

-499 RELRKDGRVIQKFET
+499 REVRKEGRTIQKFET
-514 EVLNERICSS
+514 EVLNDRICSS
-524 GSLAK
+524 GALSK

-538 LTGTARAFF
+538 LTGTARQFF

-558 KTGTAVVVGSKTND
+558 KTGTAQVVGTRD
-572 YLGSMVAY
+572 FLGSMVAY

-625 EWRNPIEQVAA
+625 EWRNAIEGSTAA
-636 TKRPTQVKGGRTEQ
+636 QRPTQIKGGNTEQ
-650 MREVASKLD
+650 MREVASELD
-659 MSFTTDERRGW
+659 VAFTTDVRRGW
-670 SLAEVDDSTQRAEF
+670 SLAEVDDSTQRAKF
-684 SQIKAD
+684 SEVATA

-721 GRVTSQSVAAGTTIR
+721 GRVTSQSVAAGAAVC

>member
-1 MPEQKYT
+1 MEEKRN
-8 IKRQIRRRALWL
+8 IKRQIRLRALWL
-20 YVAFFVMVVAIIA
+20 YVAFFVVVAAIIA
-33 RLVYIQYFSRSTAE
+33 RLVYIQHFSTSTAE
-47 YAEAISNRILTT
+47 YAKAISNRIITT
-59 QTLKARRGDILMR
+59 KTLKARRGDILMR

-90 GSEALDSVERYNKLS
+90 GAEALDSVERYNKLS
-105 DSLAGLLGGYFAK
+105 DSLAGLLGNYFAK
-118 EGYPK
+118 EGYSK
-123 SYFKQKFALYHKH
+123 AHFKQIFKGYYNYD
-136 KRFDDKNRRR
+136 RFDEKGRRR
-146 YKSIELLPR
+146 YKSVELLPR

-179 TLEDSL
+179 TLQDSL

-193 IAKRTVGKFQNDRIK
+193 IAKRTVGKYQSDRIK
-208 TPFGIEHVFDSMLR
+208 TAFGIEHVFDSVLR

-235 RFTSNVATDGAKDDR
+235 RFTSNVATDGAEDDR

-274 RKNMVANR
+274 RKNMVAHN

-289 VMDVETGEILA
+289 VMSVETGEILA

-306 SSPGVYAEIDDN
+306 TSAGNYAEIDDN

-337 VEDKGMDISV
+337 VEDKGMDINI

-353 GKVTKTVKDER
+353 GQMTSAGKDQR
-364 LQIGPNPKAKGIRDD
+364 LKIGPNPKAQGIRDD
-379 HAFCDTI
+379 HAFCDTM
-386 TMKTAMAHSSN
+386 TMKYCVAHSSN

-404 HQAYND
+404 YQAYKE

-418 LRKLHMD
+418 LRKLHLD
-425 RPLGLSEFG
+425 RPMGLTEFG
-434 EQRPLFNDYPTDKTR
+434 EQAPRFNDYPTDDSR
-449 EADSI
+449 ES
-454 RDIWFYNNRLCQIAY
+454 REQRQTWLYNNRLCQIAY
-469 GYENEI
+469 GYENEVA
-475 TPIQTATLYNA
+475 PIHIATLYNA
-486 VANDGRM
+486 VANEGRM

-499 RELRKDGRVIQKFET
+499 REVRQNGRTIQKFET
-514 EVLNERICSS
+514 EVLNDRICSS
-524 GSLAK
+524 GSLSK

-538 LTGTARAFF
+538 LTGTARQFF

-558 KTGTAVVVGSKTND
+558 KTGTAQVLGTRD
-572 YLGSMVAY
+572 FLGSMVAY

-625 EWRNPIEQVAA
+625 EWRNPIESSTVPH
-636 TKRPTQVKGGRTEQ
+636 RPTQVKGGNTEQ
-650 MREVASKLD
+650 MREVASELD
-659 MSFTTDERRGW
+659 MAFTTDVRRGW

-684 SQIKAD
+684 SEVATDQN
-690 AGKMPRV
+690 KMPRV

-721 GRVTSQSVAAGTTIR
+721 GRVTSQSVAAGAAVR

>member
-1 MPEQKYT
+1 MEEKRN
-8 IKRQIRRRALWL
+8 IKRQIRLRALWL
-20 YVAFFVMVVAIIA
+20 YVAFFVVVAAIIA
-33 RLVYIQYFSRSTAE
+33 RLVYIQHFSTSTAE
-47 YAEAISNRILTT
+47 YAKAISNRIITT
-59 QTLKARRGDILMR
+59 KTLKARRGDILMR

-90 GSEALDSVERYNKLS
+90 GAEALDSVERYNKLS
-105 DSLAGLLGGYFAK
+105 DSLAGLLGNYFAK
-118 EGYPK
+118 EGYSK
-123 SYFKQKFALYHKH
+123 AHFKQIFKGYYNYD
-136 KRFDDKNRRR
+136 RFDEKGRRR
-146 YKSIELLPR
+146 YKSVELLPR

-179 TLEDSL
+179 TLQDSL

-193 IAKRTVGKFQNDRIK
+193 IAKRTVGKYQSDRIK
-208 TPFGIEHVFDSMLR
+208 TAFGIEHVFDSVLR

-235 RFTSNVATDGAKDDR
+235 RFTSNVATDGAEDDR

-274 RKNMVANR
+274 RKNMVAHN

-289 VMDVETGEILA
+289 VMSVETGEILA

-306 SSPGVYAEIDDN
+306 TSAGNYAEIDDN

-337 VEDKGMDISV
+337 VEDKGMDINI

-353 GKVTKTVKDER
+353 GQMTSAGKDQR
-364 LQIGPNPKAKGIRDD
+364 LKIGPNPKAQGIRDD
-379 HAFCDTI
+379 HAFCDTM
-386 TMKTAMAHSSN
+386 TMKYCVAHSSN

-404 HQAYND
+404 YQAYKE

-418 LRKLHMD
+418 LRKLHLD
-425 RPLGLSEFG
+425 RPMGLTEFG
-434 EQRPLFNDYPTDKTR
+434 EQAPRFNDYPTDDSR
-449 EADSI
+449 ES
-454 RDIWFYNNRLCQIAY
+454 REQRQTWLYNNRLCQIAY
-469 GYENEI
+469 GYENEVA
-475 TPIQTATLYNA
+475 PIHIATLYNA
-486 VANDGRM
+486 VANEGRM

-499 RELRKDGRVIQKFET
+499 REVRQNGRTIQKFET
-514 EVLNERICSS
+514 EVLNDRICST

-538 LTGTARAFF
+538 LTGTARQFF

-558 KTGTAVVVGSKTND
+558 KTGTAQVLGTRD
-572 YLGSMVAY
+572 FLGSMVAY

-625 EWRNPIEQVAA
+625 EWRNPIESSTVPH
-636 TKRPTQVKGGRTEQ
+636 RPTQVKGGNTEQ
-650 MREVASKLD
+650 MREVASELD
-659 MSFTTDERRGW
+659 MAFTTDVRRGW

-684 SQIKAD
+684 SEVATDQN
-690 AGKMPRV
+690 KMPRV
-697 VGMGLKD
+697 LGMGLKD

-721 GRVTSQSVAAGTTIR
+721 GRVTSQSVAAGAAVR

>member
-1 MPEQKYT
+1 MPEQKHT

-20 YVAFFVMVVAIIA
+20 YVFFFLAVVIIVA
-33 RLVYIQYFSRSTAE
+33 RLVYIQQFSQSTAD
-47 YAEAISNRILTT
+47 YAKVISNRILTT
-59 QTLKARRGDILMR
+59 KTLKARRGDILMR

-83 YQVSFDF
+83 YQVYFDF
-90 GSEALDSVERYNKLS
+90 GSEALDSLERYNKLS
-105 DSLAGLLGGYFAK
+105 DSLAGLLGNYFAR
-118 EGYPK
+118 EGYSK
-123 SYFKQKFALYHKH
+123 AHFKQILNGYHNYERIDAKGH
-136 KRFDDKNRRR
+136 RHYR
-146 YKSIELLPR
+146 SVALLPR
-155 WIDYKEWSQ
+155 WIDYQEWSQ
-164 IKQFTIL
+164 IKQFTLL
-171 NWDIGLTY
+171 NWDIGMTY
-179 TLEDSL
+179 KLEDSL
-185 MRIYPLGD
+185 TRIFPLGD
-193 IAKRTVGKFQNDRIK
+193 IAKRTVGKYMNDRIK
-208 TPFGIEHVFDSMLR
+208 NPFGIEDVFDSILR
-222 GEDGQQSRQRIAH
+222 GEDGIQSHQRFAH
-235 RFTSNVATDGAKDDR
+235 NFTSNVATSKVEKDR
-250 PKIDGVD
+250 PRVDGVD

-306 SSPGVYAEIDDN
+306 TTPGNYAEIDDN

-337 VEDKGMDISV
+337 VEDKGWDINV
-347 RIPIKE
+347 RVPIKE
-353 GKVTKTVKDER
+353 GQVTTAAKDER
-364 LQIGPNPKAKGIRDD
+364 VKVGPNPKAQGIRDD
-379 HAFCDTI
+379 HAFCDTM
-386 TMKTAMAHSSN
+386 TMKYCVAHSSN

-404 HQAYND
+404 YQAYKD
-410 HPENYVAF
+410 HPEQYVAF
-418 LRKLHMD
+418 LRKLHLD

-434 EQRPLFNDYPTDKTR
+434 EQAPRFNDYPTDDSR
-449 EADSI
+449 ES
-454 RDIWFYNNRLCQIAY
+454 REQRQTWFYNNRLCQIAY
-469 GYENEI
+469 GYENEV
-475 TPIQTATLYNA
+475 TAIQTATLYNA
-486 VANDGRM
+486 VANEGRM
-493 VAPRLI
+493 VAPKLI
-499 RELRKDGRVIQKFET
+499 RELRQDGRTIQKFET
-514 EVLNERICSS
+514 KVLNERICST

-558 KTGTAVVVGSKTND
+558 KTGTAQVLGTRD
-572 YLGSMVAY
+572 FLGSMVAY

-605 AGVSGPVVRDI
+605 AGTSGPVVRDI

-625 EWRNPIEQVAA
+625 EWRNPIEPKSVPH
-636 TKRPTQVKGGRTEQ
+636 RPTQVKGGNTEQ
-650 MREVASKLD
+650 MREVASELD
-659 MSFTTDERRGW
+659 MAFTTDVRRGW

-684 SQIKAD
+684 SEVAKEMN
-690 AGKMPRV
+690 KMPRV

-714 RVGVTGH
+714 RVGFTGH
-721 GRVTSQSVAAGTTIR
+721 GRVTSQSVAAGTAVR

>member
-20 YVAFFVMVVAIIA
+20 YVFFFLAVVAIIA
-33 RLVYIQYFSRSTAE
+33 RLVYIQYFSTSTAD
-47 YAEAISNRILTT
+47 YAKAISNRIITT
-59 QTLKARRGDILMR
+59 KTLKARRGDILMR
-72 DGEPL
+72 NGEPL

-105 DSLAGLLGGYFAK
+105 DSLAGLLGKHFGNK
-118 EGYPK
+118 GYPK
-123 SYFKQKFALYHKH
+123 SYFKQKFAGYHSH
-136 KRFDDKNRRR
+136 KRFDEKGRRR
-146 YKSIELLPR
+146 YKSIDLLPY
-155 WIDYKEWSQ
+155 WIDYKEWCE

-179 TLEDSL
+179 TLQDSL

-193 IAKRTVGKFQNDRIK
+193 IAKRTVGKYQSDRIK
-208 TPFGIEHVFDSMLR
+208 TAFGIEHVFDSVLR

-235 RFTSNVATDGAKDDR
+235 RFTSNVATDGSEDDR

-274 RKNMVANR
+274 RKNMVAHN

-289 VMDVETGEILA
+289 VMSVETGEILA

-306 SSPGVYAEIDDN
+306 TSAGNYAEIDDN

-337 VEDKGMDISV
+337 VEDKGMDINI
-347 RIPIKE
+347 RIPLKE
-353 GKVTKTVKDER
+353 GQMTSAAKDQR
-364 LQIGPNPKAKGIRDD
+364 IKIGPNPKAQGIRDD
-379 HAFCDTI
+379 HAFCDTM
-386 TMKTAMAHSSN
+386 TMKYCVAHSSN

-404 HQAYND
+404 YQAYKD

-418 LRKLHMD
+418 LRKLHLD
-425 RPLGLSEFG
+425 RPMGLTEFG
-434 EQRPLFNDYPTDKTR
+434 EQAPRFNNYPTDDSR
-449 EADSI
+449 ES
-454 RDIWFYNNRLCQIAY
+454 REQRQTWLYNNRLCQIAY
-469 GYENEI
+469 GYENEVA
-475 TPIQTATLYNA
+475 PIHIATLYNA
-486 VANDGRM
+486 VANEGRM

-499 RELRKDGRVIQKFET
+499 REVRKDGRTIQKFET
-514 EVLNERICSS
+514 EVLNDRICSS
-524 GSLAK
+524 GSLSK

-538 LTGTARAFF
+538 LTGTARQFF

-558 KTGTAVVVGSKTND
+558 KTGTAQVLGTRD
-572 YLGSMVAY
+572 FLGSMVAY

-625 EWRNPIEQVAA
+625 EWRNPIESSTVPH
-636 TKRPTQVKGGRTEQ
+636 RPTQVKGGNTEQ
-650 MREVASKLD
+650 MREVASELD
-659 MSFTTDERRGW
+659 MAFTTDARRGW
-670 SLAEVDDSTQRAEF
+670 SLAVVDDSTQRAEF
-684 SQIKAD
+684 SEVAKEMN
-690 AGKMPRV
+690 KMPRV

-721 GRVTSQSVAAGTTIR
+721 GRVTSQSVAAGVAVR

>member
-1 MPEQKYT
+1 MEEKRN
-8 IKRQIRRRALWL
+8 IKRQIRLRALWL
-20 YVAFFVMVVAIIA
+20 YVAFFVVVAAIIA
-33 RLVYIQYFSRSTAE
+33 RLVYIQHFSTSTAE
-47 YAEAISNRILTT
+47 YAKAISNRIITT
-59 QTLKARRGDILMR
+59 KTLKARRGDILMR

-90 GSEALDSVERYNKLS
+90 GAEALDSVERYNKLS
-105 DSLAGLLGGYFAK
+105 DSLAGLLGNYFAK
-118 EGYPK
+118 EGYSK
-123 SYFKQKFALYHKH
+123 AHFKQIFKGYYNYD
-136 KRFDDKNRRR
+136 RFDEKGRRR
-146 YKSIELLPR
+146 YKSVELLPR

-179 TLEDSL
+179 TLQDSL

-193 IAKRTVGKFQNDRIK
+193 IAKRTVGKYQSDRIK
-208 TPFGIEHVFDSMLR
+208 TAFGIEHVFDSVLR

-235 RFTSNVATDGAKDDR
+235 RFTSNVATDGAEDDR

-274 RKNMVANR
+274 RKNMVAHN

-289 VMDVETGEILA
+289 VMSVETGEILA

-306 SSPGVYAEIDDN
+306 TSAGNYAEIDDN

-337 VEDKGMDISV
+337 VEDKGMDINI
-347 RIPIKE
+347 RIPLKE
-353 GKVTKTVKDER
+353 GQMTSAGKDQR
-364 LQIGPNPKAKGIRDD
+364 LKIGPNPKAQGIRDD
-379 HAFCDTI
+379 HAFCDTM
-386 TMKTAMAHSSN
+386 TMKYCVAHSSN

-404 HQAYND
+404 YQAYKE

-418 LRKLHMD
+418 LRKLHLD
-425 RPLGLSEFG
+425 RPMGLTEFG
-434 EQRPLFNDYPTDKTR
+434 EQAPRFNDYPTDDSR
-449 EADSI
+449 ES
-454 RDIWFYNNRLCQIAY
+454 REQRQTWLYNNRLCQIAY
-469 GYENEI
+469 GYENEVA
-475 TPIQTATLYNA
+475 PIHIATLYNA
-486 VANDGRM
+486 VANEGRM

-499 RELRKDGRVIQKFET
+499 REVRQNGRTIQNFET
-514 EVLNERICSS
+514 EVLNDRICST
-524 GSLAK
+524 GSLSK

-538 LTGTARAFF
+538 LTGTARQFF

-558 KTGTAVVVGSKTND
+558 KTGTAQVLGTRD
-572 YLGSMVAY
+572 FLGSMVAY

-625 EWRNPIEQVAA
+625 EWRNPIEPKSVPH
-636 TKRPTQVKGGRTEQ
+636 RPTQVKGGNTEQ
-650 MREVASKLD
+650 MREVASELD
-659 MSFTTDERRGW
+659 MAFTTDVRRGW

-684 SQIKAD
+684 SEVATDQN
-690 AGKMPRV
+690 KMPRV

-721 GRVTSQSVAAGTTIR
+721 GRVTSQSVAAGAAVR

>member
-1 MPEQKYT
+1 MEEKRN
-8 IKRQIRRRALWL
+8 IKRQIRLRALWL
-20 YVAFFVMVVAIIA
+20 YVAFFVVVAAIIA
-33 RLVYIQYFSRSTAE
+33 RLVYIQHFSTSTAE
-47 YAEAISNRILTT
+47 YAKAISNRIITT
-59 QTLKARRGDILMR
+59 KTLKARRGDILMR

-83 YQVSFDF
+83 YQVLFDF
-90 GSEALDSVERYNKLS
+90 GAEALDSVERYNKLS
-105 DSLAGLLGGYFAK
+105 DSLAGLLGNYFAK
-118 EGYPK
+118 EGYSK
-123 SYFKQKFALYHKH
+123 AHFKQIFKGYYNYD
-136 KRFDDKNRRR
+136 RFDQKGRRR
-146 YKSIELLPR
+146 YKSVDLLPR

-179 TLEDSL
+179 TLQDSL

-193 IAKRTVGKFQNDRIK
+193 IAKRTVGKYQSDRIK
-208 TPFGIEHVFDSMLR
+208 TAFGIEHVFDSVLR

-235 RFTSNVATDGAKDDR
+235 RFTSNVATDGAEDDR

-274 RKNMVANR
+274 RKNMVAHN

-289 VMDVETGEILA
+289 VMSVETGEILA

-306 SSPGVYAEIDDN
+306 TSAGNYAEIDDN

-337 VEDKGMDISV
+337 VEDKGMDINI
-347 RIPIKE
+347 RIPLKE
-353 GKVTKTVKDER
+353 GQMTSAGKDQR
-364 LQIGPNPKAKGIRDD
+364 LKIGPNPKAQGIRDD
-379 HAFCDTI
+379 HAFCDTM
-386 TMKTAMAHSSN
+386 TMKYCVAHSSN

-404 HQAYND
+404 YQAYKE

-418 LRKLHMD
+418 LRKLHLD
-425 RPLGLSEFG
+425 RPMGLTEFG
-434 EQRPLFNDYPTDKTR
+434 EQAPRFNDYPTDDSR
-449 EADSI
+449 ES
-454 RDIWFYNNRLCQIAY
+454 REQRQTWLYNNRLCQIAY
-469 GYENEI
+469 GYENEVA
-475 TPIQTATLYNA
+475 PIHIATLYNA
-486 VANDGRM
+486 VANEGRM

-499 RELRKDGRVIQKFET
+499 REVRQNGRTIQKFET
-514 EVLNERICSS
+514 EVLNDRICST

-538 LTGTARAFF
+538 LTGTARQFF

-558 KTGTAVVVGSKTND
+558 KTGTAQVLGTRD
-572 YLGSMVAY
+572 FLGSMVAY

-625 EWRNPIEQVAA
+625 EWRNPIESSTVPH
-636 TKRPTQVKGGRTEQ
+636 RPTQVKGGNTEQ
-650 MREVASKLD
+650 MREVASELD
-659 MSFTTDERRGW
+659 MAFTTDVRRGW

-684 SQIKAD
+684 SEVATDQN
-690 AGKMPRV
+690 KMPRV

-721 GRVTSQSVAAGTTIR
+721 GRVTSQSVAAGAAVR

>member
-20 YVAFFVMVVAIIA
+20 YVFFFLAVVAIIA
-33 RLVYIQYFSRSTAE
+33 RLVYIQYFSTSTAD
-47 YAEAISNRILTT
+47 YAKAISNRIITT
-59 QTLKARRGDILMR
+59 KTLKARRGDILMR

-105 DSLAGLLGGYFAK
+105 DSLAGLLGKHFGNK
-118 EGYPK
+118 GYPK
-123 SYFKQKFALYHKH
+123 SYFKQKFAGYHSH
-136 KRFDDKNRRR
+136 KRFDEKGRRR
-146 YKSIELLPR
+146 YKSIDLLPY
-155 WIDYKEWSQ
+155 WIDYKEWCE

-179 TLEDSL
+179 TLQDSL

-193 IAKRTVGKFQNDRIK
+193 IAKRTVGKYQSDRIK
-208 TPFGIEHVFDSMLR
+208 TAFGIEHVFDSVLR

-235 RFTSNVATDGAKDDR
+235 RFTSNVATDGSEDDR

-274 RKNMVANR
+274 RKNMVAHN

-289 VMDVETGEILA
+289 VMSVETGEILA

-306 SSPGVYAEIDDN
+306 TSAGNYAEIDDN

-337 VEDKGMDISV
+337 VEDKGMDINI
-347 RIPIKE
+347 RIPLKE
-353 GKVTKTVKDER
+353 GQMTKAPKGVYVKIGNGKVS
-364 LQIGPNPKAKGIRDD
+364 DD
-379 HAFCDTI
+379 HDFCDTM
-386 TMKTAMAHSSN
+386 TMKHCVAQSSN

-404 HQAYND
+404 YQSYKD

-418 LRKLHMD
+418 LRKLHLD
-425 RPLGLSEFG
+425 RPMGLELFG
-434 EQRPLFNDYPTDKTR
+434 EQAPLFNEYNPESR
-449 EADSI
+449 EDQNV
-454 RDIWFYNNRLCQIAY
+454 WLWNNRLCQMAY
-469 GYENEI
+469 GYENEV
-475 TPIQTATLYNA
+475 TAIQTATLYNA
-486 VANDGRM
+486 VANEGRM
-493 VAPRLI
+493 VAPKLI
-499 RELRKDGRVIQKFET
+499 REVRKDGRTIQKFET
-514 EVLNERICSS
+514 EVLNDRICST

-538 LTGTARAFF
+538 LTGTARQFF

-558 KTGTAVVVGSKTND
+558 KTGTAQVVGRKGE

-625 EWRNPIEQVAA
+625 EWRNPIEPSTVPH
-636 TKRPTQVKGGRTEQ
+636 RPTQVKGGNTEQ
-650 MREVASKLD
+650 MREVASELD
-659 MSFTTDERRGW
+659 MAFTTDARRGW
-670 SLAEVDDSTQRAEF
+670 SLAVVDDSTQRAEF
-684 SQIKAD
+684 SEVAKEMN
-690 AGKMPRV
+690 KMPRV

-721 GRVTSQSVAAGTTIR
+721 GRVTSQSVAAGAAVR

>member
-1 MPEQKYT
+1 MPEQKHT

-20 YVAFFVMVVAIIA
+20 YVAFFVVVVVIIT
-33 RLVYIQYFSRSTAE
+33 RLIYIQYFSSSTAE
-47 YAEAISNRILTT
+47 YAEAISDRIITT

-83 YQVSFDF
+83 YQVFFDF

-105 DSLAGLLGGYFAK
+105 DSLAGLLGGYFGS

-123 SYFKQKFALYHKH
+123 SYFKQKFALYHSH
-136 KRFDDKNRRR
+136 KRFDDRNRRR

-155 WIDYKEWSQ
+155 WIDYQEWSK

-193 IAKRTVGKFQNDRIK
+193 IAKRTVGKHQSDRIK
-208 TPFGIEHVFDSMLR
+208 TAFGIEHVFDSALR
-222 GEDGQQSRQRIAH
+222 GVDGKQSRQRFAH

-274 RKNMVANR
+274 RKNMVTHN

-289 VMDVETGEILA
+289 VMSVETGEILA

-306 SSPGVYAEIDDN
+306 TSPGVYAEIDDN

-337 VEDKGMDISV
+337 VEDQGMDINI
-347 RIPIKE
+347 RIPIKPGQVTSA
-353 GKVTKTVKDER
+353 GKDQRIK
-364 LQIGPNPKAKGIRDD
+364 IGPNPSAQGIRDD
-379 HAFCDTI
+379 HAFSDTMS
-386 TMKTAMAHSSN
+386 MKHCVAQSSN

-404 HQAYND
+404 HQAYKD
-410 HPENYVAF
+410 HPERYVEF
-418 LRKLHMD
+418 LRKLHLD
-425 RPLGLSEFG
+425 RPMGLELFG
-434 EQRPLFNDYPTDKTR
+434 EQAPRFNDYPTDDSKESR
-449 EADSI
+449 EV
-454 RDIWFYNNRLCQIAY
+454 RRTWLYNNRLCQIAY
-469 GYENEI
+469 GYENEVSA
-475 TPIQTATLYNA
+475 IQTATLYNA
-486 VANDGRM
+486 VANEGRM
-493 VAPRLI
+493 VAPMLI
-499 RELRKDGRVIQKFET
+499 REVRQNGRTIQKFQT
-514 EVLNERICSS
+514 KVLNERICSS

-538 LTGTARAFF
+538 LTGTAQ
-547 VRDTALFRVAA
+547 VLGTRDF
-558 KTGTAVVVGSKTND
+558 
-572 YLGSMVAY
+572 LGSMVAY

-650 MREVASKLD
+650 MRKVASELD
-659 MSFTTDERRGW
+659 MAFSSDERRGW
-670 SLAEVDDSTQRAEF
+670 SLAEVDEQTQRAEF
-684 SQIKAD
+684 NQIKD
-690 AGKMPRV
+690 DKGRMPRV

-704 AIYLLESRGL
+704 ALYILESRGL

-721 GRVTSQSVAAGTTIR
+721 GRVTSQSVAAGAAIK

>member
-20 YVAFFVMVVAIIA
+20 YVTFFLVVVAIIA
-33 RLVYIQYFSRSTAE
+33 RLIYIQYFSRSTAE
-47 YAEAISNRILTT
+47 YANAIENRILTT
-59 QTLKARRGDILMR
+59 KTLKARRGNILMR

-83 YQVSFDF
+83 YQVSFDL
-90 GSEALDSVERYNKLS
+90 GAEALDSVERYVKLS
-105 DSLAGLLGGYFAK
+105 DSLAGLLGGYFAN

-123 SYFKQKFALYHKH
+123 AYFKKKFALYHDH
-136 KRFDDKNRRR
+136 KRFTDDGRRR
-146 YKSIELLPR
+146 YSTIELLPR
-155 WIDYKEWSQ
+155 WIDHKEWSQ

-171 NWDIGLTY
+171 NWDIGQTY
-179 TLEDSL
+179 SLLDSL
-185 MRIYPLGD
+185 TRIYPLGD
-193 IAKRTVGKFQNDRIK
+193 IAKRTVGKYESDRIK
-208 TPFGIEHVFDSMLR
+208 TPFGIEHVFDSILR

-235 RFTSNVATDGAKDDR
+235 RFTSNVATDGNKKDK
-250 PKIDGVD
+250 PKVDGVD

-274 RKNMVANR
+274 RKNMVAHN

-289 VMDVETGEILA
+289 VMSVETGEILA

-306 SSPGVYAEIDDN
+306 TSPGVYAEIDDN

-337 VEDKGMDISV
+337 VEDKGMDINI
-347 RIPIKE
+347 RIPLKE
-353 GKVTKTVKDER
+353 GQVTSAGKDQRIKV
-364 LQIGPNPKAKGIRDD
+364 GPNPKAQGIRDD
-379 HAFCDTI
+379 HAFCDTMS
-386 TMKTAMAHSSN
+386 MKYCVAHSSN

-404 HQAYND
+404 YQSYKD
-410 HPENYVAF
+410 HPEQYVAF
-418 LRKLHMD
+418 LRKLHLD
-425 RPLGLSEFG
+425 RPMGLTEFG
-434 EQRPLFNDYPTDKTR
+434 EQAPRFNDYPTDDDPASR
-449 EADSI
+449 EVRRTWI
-454 RDIWFYNNRLCQIAY
+454 YNNRLCQIAY

-486 VANDGRM
+486 VANEGRM
-493 VAPRLI
+493 VAPKLI
-499 RELRKDGRVIQKFET
+499 REIRQNGRTIQKFET
-514 EVLNERICSS
+514 KVLNERICSS
-524 GSLAK
+524 GALSK

-558 KTGTAVVVGSKTND
+558 KTGTAQVVGTKD
-572 YLGSMVAY
+572 FLGSMVAY

-625 EWRNPIEQVAA
+625 EWRNPIESGAA
-636 TKRPTQVKGGRTEQ
+636 IKRPTQIKGGRTEQ
-650 MREVASKLD
+650 MREVASALD
-659 MSFTTDERRGW
+659 MSVTTDARRGW
-670 SLAEVDDSTQRAEF
+670 SLAEVDDSTQQAKF
-684 SQIKAD
+684 SQITTD

-704 AIYLLESRGL
+704 AIYILESRGL
-714 RVGVTGH
+714 RVGFTGH
-721 GRVTSQSVAAGTTIR
+721 GRVTSQSVAAETTVR

>member
-1 MPEQKYT
+1 MPEQKHT

-20 YVAFFVMVVAIIA
+20 YVTFFVIVVVIIA
-33 RLVYIQYFSRSTAE
+33 RLIYIQHFSSSTAE
-47 YAEAISNRILTT
+47 YADAISNRILTT

-72 DGEPL
+72 DGESL

-83 YQVSFDF
+83 YQVYFDF

-105 DSLAGLLGGYFAK
+105 DSLAGLLGGYFGS

-123 SYFKQKFALYHKH
+123 SYFKQKFATYHSH
-136 KRFDDKNRRR
+136 KRFDDQGRRR
-146 YKSIELLPR
+146 YKSVELLPR

-185 MRIYPLGD
+185 IRIYPLGD
-193 IAKRTVGKFQNDRIK
+193 IAKRTVGKQLSDRINR
-208 TPFGIEHVFDSMLR
+208 PFGIEHVFDSILR
-222 GEDGQQSRQRIAH
+222 GVDGKQSRQRYAH
-235 RFTSNVATDGAKDDR
+235 RFTSNVATDGTKDDR

-274 RKNMVANR
+274 RKNMVANN

-289 VMDVETGEILA
+289 VMSVETGEILA

-306 SSPGVYAEIDDN
+306 TSPGVYAEIDDN

-337 VEDKGMDISV
+337 VEDQGMDINV
-347 RIPIKE
+347 RIPIKPGQVTTA
-353 GKVTKTVKDER
+353 GKDQRIKV
-364 LQIGPNPKAKGIRDD
+364 GPNPSAQGIRDD
-379 HAFCDTI
+379 HAFSDTM
-386 TMKTAMAHSSN
+386 TMKYCVAHSSN

-404 HQAYND
+404 HQAYKD
-410 HPENYVAF
+410 HPERYVEF
-418 LRKLHMD
+418 LRKLHLD
-425 RPLGLSEFG
+425 RPMGLELFG
-434 EQRPLFNDYPTDKTR
+434 EQAPRFNDYPTDDSKESR
-449 EADSI
+449 EV
-454 RDIWFYNNRLCQIAY
+454 RRTWLYNNRLCQIAY
-469 GYENEI
+469 GYENEVSA
-475 TPIQTATLYNA
+475 IQTATLYNA
-486 VANDGRM
+486 VANEGRM
-493 VAPRLI
+493 VAPMLI
-499 RELRKDGRVIQKFET
+499 REVRQNGRTIQKFQT
-514 EVLNERICSS
+514 KVLNDRICSS

-538 LTGTARAFF
+538 LTGTARQFF

-558 KTGTAVVVGSKTND
+558 KTGTAQVLGTKD
-572 YLGSMVAY
+572 FLGSMVAY

-650 MREVASKLD
+650 MRKVASELD
-659 MSFTTDERRGW
+659 MAFSSDERRGW
-670 SLAEVDDSTQRAEF
+670 SLAEVDEQTQRAEF
-684 SQIKAD
+684 NQIKD
-690 AGKMPRV
+690 DKGRMPRV

-704 AIYLLESRGL
+704 ALYILESRGL

-721 GRVTSQSVAAGTTIR
+721 GRVTSQSVAAGAAVK

>member
-1 MPEQKYT
+1 MPEQKHT

-20 YVAFFVMVVAIIA
+20 YVFFFLAVVIIVA
-33 RLVYIQYFSRSTAE
+33 RLVYIQQFSQSTAD
-47 YAEAISNRILTT
+47 YAKVISNRILTT
-59 QTLKARRGDILMR
+59 KTLKARRGDILMR

-83 YQVSFDF
+83 YQVYFDF

-105 DSLAGLLGGYFAK
+105 DSLAGLLGNYFAR
-118 EGYPK
+118 EGYSK
-123 SYFKQKFALYHKH
+123 AHFKQILNGYHNYERIDAKG
-136 KRFDDKNRRR
+136 RRHYR
-146 YKSIELLPR
+146 SVALLPR
-155 WIDYKEWSQ
+155 WIDYQEWSQ
-164 IKQFTIL
+164 IKQFTLL
-171 NWDIGLTY
+171 NWDIGMTY
-179 TLEDSL
+179 KLEDSL
-185 MRIYPLGD
+185 TRIFPLGD
-193 IAKRTVGKFQNDRIK
+193 IAKRTVGKYMNDRIK
-208 TPFGIEHVFDSMLR
+208 NPFGIEDVFDSILR
-222 GEDGQQSRQRIAH
+222 GEDGVQSHQRFAH
-235 RFTSNVATDGAKDDR
+235 NFTSNVATSKVEKDR
-250 PKIDGVD
+250 PRVDGVD

-306 SSPGVYAEIDDN
+306 TTPGNYAEIDDN

-337 VEDKGMDISV
+337 VEDKGWDINV
-347 RIPIKE
+347 RVPIKE
-353 GKVTKTVKDER
+353 GRVTTAAKDER
-364 LQIGPNPKAKGIRDD
+364 VKVGPNPKAQGIRDD
-379 HAFCDTI
+379 HAFCDTM
-386 TMKTAMAHSSN
+386 TMKYCVAHSSN

-404 HQAYND
+404 YQAYKD
-410 HPENYVAF
+410 HPEQYVAF
-418 LRKLHMD
+418 LRKLHLD

-434 EQRPLFNDYPTDKTR
+434 EQAPRFNDYPTDDSR
-449 EADSI
+449 ES
-454 RDIWFYNNRLCQIAY
+454 REQRQTWFYNNRLCQIAY
-469 GYENEI
+469 GYENEV
-475 TPIQTATLYNA
+475 TAIQTATLYNA
-486 VANDGRM
+486 VANEGRM
-493 VAPRLI
+493 VAPKLI
-499 RELRKDGRVIQKFET
+499 RELRKDGRTIQKFET
-514 EVLNERICSS
+514 KVLNERICST

-538 LTGTARAFF
+538 LTGTARQFF

-558 KTGTAVVVGSKTND
+558 KTGTAQVVGTKD
-572 YLGSMVAY
+572 FLGSMVAY

-605 AGVSGPVVRDI
+605 AGTSGPVVRDI

-625 EWRNPIEQVAA
+625 EWRNPIESSTVPH
-636 TKRPTQVKGGRTEQ
+636 RPTQVKGGNTAQ
-650 MREVASKLD
+650 MREVASELD
-659 MSFTTDERRGW
+659 MAFTTDVRRGW

-684 SQIKAD
+684 SEVATDQN
-690 AGKMPRV
+690 KMPRV

-714 RVGVTGH
+714 RVGFTGH
-721 GRVTSQSVAAGTTIR
+721 GRVTSQSVAAGTAVR

>member
-1 MPEQKYT
+1 MPEQKHT

-20 YVAFFVMVVAIIA
+20 YVFFFLAVVIIVA
-33 RLVYIQYFSRSTAE
+33 RLVYIQQFSQSTAD
-47 YAEAISNRILTT
+47 YAKVISNRILTT
-59 QTLKARRGDILMR
+59 KTLKARRGDILMR

-83 YQVSFDF
+83 YQVYFDF

-105 DSLAGLLGGYFAK
+105 DSLAGLLGNYFAR
-118 EGYPK
+118 EGYSK
-123 SYFKQKFALYHKH
+123 AHFKQILNGYHNYERIDAKG
-136 KRFDDKNRRR
+136 RRHYR
-146 YKSIELLPR
+146 SVALLPR
-155 WIDYKEWSQ
+155 WIDYQEWSQ
-164 IKQFTIL
+164 IKQFTLL
-171 NWDIGLTY
+171 NWDIGMTY
-179 TLEDSL
+179 KLEDSL
-185 MRIYPLGD
+185 TRIFPLGD
-193 IAKRTVGKFQNDRIK
+193 IAKRTVGKYMNDRIK
-208 TPFGIEHVFDSMLR
+208 NPFGIEDVFDSILR
-222 GEDGQQSRQRIAH
+222 GEDGIQSHQRFAH
-235 RFTSNVATDGAKDDR
+235 NFTSNVATSKVKKDR
-250 PKIDGVD
+250 PRVDGVD

-306 SSPGVYAEIDDN
+306 TTPGNYAEIDDN

-337 VEDKGMDISV
+337 VEDKGWDINV
-347 RIPIKE
+347 RVPIKE
-353 GKVTKTVKDER
+353 GRVTTAAKDER
-364 LQIGPNPKAKGIRDD
+364 VKVGPNPKAQGIRDD
-379 HAFCDTI
+379 HAFCDTM
-386 TMKTAMAHSSN
+386 TMKYCVAHSSN

-404 HQAYND
+404 YQAYKD
-410 HPENYVAF
+410 HPEQYVAF
-418 LRKLHMD
+418 LRKLHLD

-434 EQRPLFNDYPTDKTR
+434 EQAPRFNDYPTDDSR
-449 EADSI
+449 ES
-454 RDIWFYNNRLCQIAY
+454 REQRQTWFYNNRLCQIAY
-469 GYENEI
+469 GYENEV
-475 TPIQTATLYNA
+475 TAIQTATLYNA
-486 VANDGRM
+486 VANEGRM
-493 VAPRLI
+493 VAPKLI
-499 RELRKDGRVIQKFET
+499 RELRQDGRTIQKFET
-514 EVLNERICSS
+514 KVLNERICST

-558 KTGTAVVVGSKTND
+558 KTGTAQVLGTRD
-572 YLGSMVAY
+572 FLGSMVAY

-605 AGVSGPVVRDI
+605 AGTSGPVVRDI

-625 EWRNPIEQVAA
+625 EWRNPIESSSVPH
-636 TKRPTQVKGGRTEQ
+636 RPTQVKGGNTEQ
-650 MREVASKLD
+650 MREVASELD
-659 MSFTTDERRGW
+659 MAFTTDVRRGW

-684 SQIKAD
+684 SEVATDQN
-690 AGKMPRV
+690 KMPRV

-714 RVGVTGH
+714 RVGFTGH
-721 GRVTSQSVAAGTTIR
+721 GRVTSQSVAAGTAVR

>member
-1 MPEQKYT
+1 MEEKRN
-8 IKRQIRRRALWL
+8 IKRQIRLRALWL
-20 YVAFFVMVVAIIA
+20 YVAFFVVMAAIIA
-33 RLVYIQYFSRSTAE
+33 RLVYIQHFSTSTAE
-47 YAEAISNRILTT
+47 YAKAISNRIITT
-59 QTLKARRGDILMR
+59 KTLKARRGDILMR

-90 GSEALDSVERYNKLS
+90 GAEALDSVERYNKLS
-105 DSLAGLLGGYFAK
+105 DSLAGLLGNYFAK
-118 EGYPK
+118 EGYSK
-123 SYFKQKFALYHKH
+123 AHFKQIFKGYYNYD
-136 KRFDDKNRRR
+136 RFDEKGRRR
-146 YKSIELLPR
+146 YKSVELLPR

-179 TLEDSL
+179 TLQDSL

-193 IAKRTVGKFQNDRIK
+193 IAKRTVGKYQSDRIK
-208 TPFGIEHVFDSMLR
+208 TAFGIERVFDSVLR

-235 RFTSNVATDGAKDDR
+235 RFTSNVATDGAEDDR

-274 RKNMVANR
+274 RKNMVAHN

-289 VMDVETGEILA
+289 VMSVETGEILA

-306 SSPGVYAEIDDN
+306 ISAGNYAEIDDN

-337 VEDKGMDISV
+337 VEDKGMDINI
-347 RIPIKE
+347 RIPLKE
-353 GKVTKTVKDER
+353 GQMTSAGKDQR
-364 LQIGPNPKAKGIRDD
+364 LKIGPNPKAQGIRDD
-379 HAFCDTI
+379 HAFCDTM
-386 TMKTAMAHSSN
+386 TMKYCVAHSSN

-404 HQAYND
+404 YQAYKE

-418 LRKLHMD
+418 LRKLHLD
-425 RPLGLSEFG
+425 RPMGLTEFG
-434 EQRPLFNDYPTDKTR
+434 EQAPRFNDYPTDDSR
-449 EADSI
+449 ES
-454 RDIWFYNNRLCQIAY
+454 REQRQTWLYNNRLCQIAY
-469 GYENEI
+469 GYENEVA
-475 TPIQTATLYNA
+475 PIHIATLYNA
-486 VANDGRM
+486 VANEGRM

-499 RELRKDGRVIQKFET
+499 REVRQNGRTIQKFET
-514 EVLNERICSS
+514 EVLNDRICST
-524 GSLAK
+524 GSLSK

-538 LTGTARAFF
+538 LTGTARQFF

-558 KTGTAVVVGSKTND
+558 KTGTAQVLGTRD
-572 YLGSMVAY
+572 FLGSMVAY

-625 EWRNPIEQVAA
+625 EWRNPIESSTVPH
-636 TKRPTQVKGGRTEQ
+636 RPTQVKGGNTEQ
-650 MREVASKLD
+650 MREVASELD
-659 MSFTTDERRGW
+659 MAFTTDVRRGW

-684 SQIKAD
+684 SEVVTDQN
-690 AGKMPRV
+690 KMPRV

-721 GRVTSQSVAAGTTIR
+721 GRVTSQSVAAGAAVR

>member
-1 MPEQKYT
+1 MPEQKHT

-20 YVAFFVMVVAIIA
+20 YVFFFLAVVIIVA
-33 RLVYIQYFSRSTAE
+33 RLVYIQQFSQSTAD
-47 YAEAISNRILTT
+47 YAKVISNRILTT
-59 QTLKARRGDILMR
+59 KTLKARRGDILMS

-83 YQVSFDF
+83 YQVYFDF

-105 DSLAGLLGGYFAK
+105 DSLAGLLGNYFAR
-118 EGYPK
+118 EGYSK
-123 SYFKQKFALYHKH
+123 AHFKQILNGYHNYERIDAKG
-136 KRFDDKNRRR
+136 RRHYR
-146 YKSIELLPR
+146 SVALLPR
-155 WIDYKEWSQ
+155 WIDYQEWSQ
-164 IKQFTIL
+164 IKQFTLL
-171 NWDIGLTY
+171 NWDIGMTY
-179 TLEDSL
+179 KLEDSL
-185 MRIYPLGD
+185 TRIFPLGD
-193 IAKRTVGKFQNDRIK
+193 IAKRTVGKYMNDRIK
-208 TPFGIEHVFDSMLR
+208 NPFGIEDVFDSILR
-222 GEDGQQSRQRIAH
+222 GEDGVQSHQRFAH
-235 RFTSNVATDGAKDDR
+235 NFTSNVATSKVEKDR
-250 PKIDGVD
+250 PRVDGVD

-306 SSPGVYAEIDDN
+306 TTPGNYAEIDDN

-337 VEDKGMDISV
+337 VEDKGWDINV
-347 RIPIKE
+347 RVPIKE
-353 GKVTKTVKDER
+353 GRVTTAAKDER
-364 LQIGPNPKAKGIRDD
+364 VKVGPNPKAQGIRDD
-379 HAFCDTI
+379 HAFCDTM
-386 TMKTAMAHSSN
+386 TMKYCVAHSSN

-404 HQAYND
+404 YQAYKD
-410 HPENYVAF
+410 HPEQYVAF
-418 LRKLHMD
+418 LRKLHLD

-434 EQRPLFNDYPTDKTR
+434 EQAPRFNDYPTDDSR
-449 EADSI
+449 ES
-454 RDIWFYNNRLCQIAY
+454 REQRQTWFYNNRLCQIAY
-469 GYENEI
+469 GYENEV
-475 TPIQTATLYNA
+475 TAIQTATLYNA
-486 VANDGRM
+486 VANEGRM
-493 VAPRLI
+493 VAPKLI
-499 RELRKDGRVIQKFET
+499 RELRKDGRTIQKFET
-514 EVLNERICSS
+514 KVLNERICST

-538 LTGTARAFF
+538 LTGTARQFF

-558 KTGTAVVVGSKTND
+558 KTGTAQVVGTKD
-572 YLGSMVAY
+572 FLGSMVAY

-605 AGVSGPVVRDI
+605 AGTSGPVVRDI

-625 EWRNPIEQVAA
+625 EWRNPIESSTVPH
-636 TKRPTQVKGGRTEQ
+636 RPTQVKGGNTAQ
-650 MREVASKLD
+650 MREVASELD
-659 MSFTTDERRGW
+659 MAFTTDVRRGW

-684 SQIKAD
+684 SEVATDQN
-690 AGKMPRV
+690 KMPRV

-714 RVGVTGH
+714 RVGFTGH
-721 GRVTSQSVAAGTTIR
+721 GRVTSQSVAAGTAVR

>member
-8 IKRQIRRRALWL
+8 IKRQIRLRALWL
-20 YVAFFVMVVAIIA
+20 YVTFFVMVVAIIA
-33 RLVYIQYFSRSTAE
+33 RLVYIQHFSRSTAE

-59 QTLKARRGDILMR
+59 KTLKARRGDILMR

-123 SYFKQKFALYHKH
+123 SYFKQKFAAYHSH
-136 KRFDDKNRRR
+136 KRFDDKGRRR

-208 TPFGIEHVFDSMLR
+208 TPFGIERVFDSVLR
-222 GEDGQQSRQRIAH
+222 GVDGQQSRQRIAH
-235 RFTSNVATDGAKDDR
+235 RFTSNVATDGAEDDR

-274 RKNMVANR
+274 RKNMVAHN

-289 VMDVETGEILA
+289 VMSVETGEILA

-306 SSPGVYAEIDDN
+306 TSPGVYAEIDDN

-337 VEDKGMDISV
+337 VEDKGMDINI

-353 GKVTKTVKDER
+353 GQVTSAGKDQRIKV
-364 LQIGPNPKAKGIRDD
+364 GPNPKAQGIRDD
-379 HAFCDTI
+379 HAFCDTMS
-386 TMKTAMAHSSN
+386 MKYCVAHSSN

-404 HQAYND
+404 YQAYKD

-425 RPLGLSEFG
+425 RPMGLTEFG
-434 EQRPLFNDYPTDKTR
+434 EQAPRFNDYPTDDDPASR
-449 EADSI
+449 EVRRTWI
-454 RDIWFYNNRLCQIAY
+454 YNNRLCQIAY

-486 VANDGRM
+486 VANEGRM

-499 RELRKDGRVIQKFET
+499 REVRKDGRTIQKFET

-524 GSLAK
+524 GALSK

-558 KTGTAVVVGSKTND
+558 KTGTAQVVGTKD
-572 YLGSMVAY
+572 FLGSMVAY

-625 EWRNPIEQVAA
+625 DWRNPIEQVAA

-659 MSFTTDERRGW
+659 MAFSTDERRGW

-721 GRVTSQSVAAGTTIR
+721 GRVTSQSVAAGTAIR

>member
-1 MPEQKYT
+1 MEEKRN
-8 IKRQIRRRALWL
+8 IKRQIRLRALWL
-20 YVAFFVMVVAIIA
+20 YVAFFVVVAAIIA
-33 RLVYIQYFSRSTAE
+33 RLVYIQHFSTSTAE
-47 YAEAISNRILTT
+47 YAKAISNRIITT
-59 QTLKARRGDILMR
+59 KTLKARRGDILMR

-90 GSEALDSVERYNKLS
+90 GAEALDSVERYNKLS
-105 DSLAGLLGGYFAK
+105 DSLAGLLGNYFAK
-118 EGYPK
+118 EGYSK
-123 SYFKQKFALYHKH
+123 AHFKQIFKGYYNYD
-136 KRFDDKNRRR
+136 RFDQKGHRR
-146 YKSIELLPR
+146 YKSVELLPR
-155 WIDYKEWSQ
+155 WIDYKEWSR

-179 TLEDSL
+179 TLQDSL

-193 IAKRTVGKFQNDRIK
+193 IAKRTVGKYQSDRIK
-208 TPFGIEHVFDSMLR
+208 TAFGIEHVFDSVLR

-235 RFTSNVATDGAKDDR
+235 RFTSNVATDGAEDDR

-274 RKNMVANR
+274 RKNMVAHN

-289 VMDVETGEILA
+289 VMSVETGEILA

-306 SSPGVYAEIDDN
+306 TSAGNYAEIDDN

-337 VEDKGMDISV
+337 VEDKGMDINI
-347 RIPIKE
+347 RIPLKE
-353 GKVTKTVKDER
+353 GQMTSAGKDQR
-364 LQIGPNPKAKGIRDD
+364 LKIGPNPKAQGIRDD
-379 HAFCDTI
+379 HAFCDTM
-386 TMKTAMAHSSN
+386 TMKYCVAHSSN

-404 HQAYND
+404 YQAYKE

-418 LRKLHMD
+418 LRKLHLD
-425 RPLGLSEFG
+425 RPMGLTEFG
-434 EQRPLFNDYPTDKTR
+434 EQAPRFNDYPTDDSR
-449 EADSI
+449 ES
-454 RDIWFYNNRLCQIAY
+454 REQRQTWLYNNRLCQIAY
-469 GYENEI
+469 GYENEVA
-475 TPIQTATLYNA
+475 PIHIATLYNA
-486 VANDGRM
+486 VANEGRM

-499 RELRKDGRVIQKFET
+499 REVRQNGRTIQKFET
-514 EVLNERICSS
+514 KVLNDRICST
-524 GSLAK
+524 GSLSK

-538 LTGTARAFF
+538 LTGTARQFF

-558 KTGTAVVVGSKTND
+558 KTGTAQVLGTRD
-572 YLGSMVAY
+572 FLGSMVAY

-625 EWRNPIEQVAA
+625 EWRNPIESSTVPH
-636 TKRPTQVKGGRTEQ
+636 RPTQVKGGNTEQ
-650 MREVASKLD
+650 MREVASELD
-659 MSFTTDERRGW
+659 MAFTTDVRRGW

-684 SQIKAD
+684 SEVATDQN
-690 AGKMPRV
+690 KMPRV

-721 GRVTSQSVAAGTTIR
+721 GRVTSQSVAAGAAVR

>member
-1 MPEQKYT
+1 MEEKRN
-8 IKRQIRRRALWL
+8 IKRQIRLRALWL
-20 YVAFFVMVVAIIA
+20 YVAFFVVVAAIIA
-33 RLVYIQYFSRSTAE
+33 RLVYIQHFSTSTAE
-47 YAEAISNRILTT
+47 YAKAISNRIITT
-59 QTLKARRGDILMR
+59 KTLKARRGDILMR

-90 GSEALDSVERYNKLS
+90 GAEALDSVERYNKLS
-105 DSLAGLLGGYFAK
+105 DSLAGLLGNYFAK
-118 EGYPK
+118 EGYSK
-123 SYFKQKFALYHKH
+123 AHFKQIFKGYYNYD
-136 KRFDDKNRRR
+136 RFDEKGRRR
-146 YKSIELLPR
+146 YKSVELLPR

-179 TLEDSL
+179 TLQDSL

-193 IAKRTVGKFQNDRIK
+193 IAKRTVGKYQSDRIK
-208 TPFGIEHVFDSMLR
+208 TAFGIEHVFDSVLR
-222 GEDGQQSRQRIAH
+222 GEDGQQLRQRIAH
-235 RFTSNVATDGAKDDR
+235 RFTSNVATDGAEDDR

-274 RKNMVANR
+274 RKNMVAHN

-289 VMDVETGEILA
+289 VMSVETGEILA

-306 SSPGVYAEIDDN
+306 TSAGNYAEIDDN

-337 VEDKGMDISV
+337 VEDKGMDINI
-347 RIPIKE
+347 RIPLKE
-353 GKVTKTVKDER
+353 GQMTSAGKDQR
-364 LQIGPNPKAKGIRDD
+364 LKIGPNPKAQGIRDD
-379 HAFCDTI
+379 HAFCDTM
-386 TMKTAMAHSSN
+386 TMKYCVAHSSN

-404 HQAYND
+404 YQAYKE

-418 LRKLHMD
+418 LRKLHLD
-425 RPLGLSEFG
+425 RPMGLTEFG
-434 EQRPLFNDYPTDKTR
+434 EQAPRFNDYPTDDSR
-449 EADSI
+449 ES
-454 RDIWFYNNRLCQIAY
+454 REQRQTWLYNNRLCQIAY
-469 GYENEI
+469 GYENEVA
-475 TPIQTATLYNA
+475 PIHIATLYNA
-486 VANDGRM
+486 VANEGRM

-499 RELRKDGRVIQKFET
+499 REVRQNGRTIQKFET
-514 EVLNERICSS
+514 EVLNDRICST

-538 LTGTARAFF
+538 LTGTARQFF

-558 KTGTAVVVGSKTND
+558 KTGTAQVLGTRD
-572 YLGSMVAY
+572 FLGSMVAY

-625 EWRNPIEQVAA
+625 EWRNPIEPKSVPH
-636 TKRPTQVKGGRTEQ
+636 RPTQVKGGNTEQ
-650 MREVASKLD
+650 MREVASELD
-659 MSFTTDERRGW
+659 MAFTTDVRRGW

-684 SQIKAD
+684 SEVATDQN
-690 AGKMPRV
+690 KMPRV

-721 GRVTSQSVAAGTTIR
+721 GRVTSQSVAAGAAVR

>member
-1 MPEQKYT
+1 MEEKRN
-8 IKRQIRRRALWL
+8 IKRQIRLRALWL
-20 YVAFFVMVVAIIA
+20 YVAFFVVVAAIIA
-33 RLVYIQYFSRSTAE
+33 RLVYIQHFSTSTAE
-47 YAEAISNRILTT
+47 YAKAISNRIITT
-59 QTLKARRGDILMR
+59 KTLKARRGDILMR

-90 GSEALDSVERYNKLS
+90 GAEALDSVERYNKLS
-105 DSLAGLLGGYFAK
+105 DSLAGLLGNYFAK
-118 EGYPK
+118 EGYSK
-123 SYFKQKFALYHKH
+123 AHFKQIFKGYYNYD
-136 KRFDDKNRRR
+136 RFDEKGRRR
-146 YKSIELLPR
+146 YKSVELLPR

-179 TLEDSL
+179 TLQDSL

-193 IAKRTVGKFQNDRIK
+193 IAKRTVGKYQSDRIK
-208 TPFGIEHVFDSMLR
+208 TAFGIEHVFDSVLR

-235 RFTSNVATDGAKDDR
+235 RFTSNVATDGAEDDR

-274 RKNMVANR
+274 RKNMVAHN

-289 VMDVETGEILA
+289 VMSVETGEILA

-306 SSPGVYAEIDDN
+306 TSAGNYAEIDDN

-337 VEDKGMDISV
+337 VEDKGMDINI
-347 RIPIKE
+347 RIPLKE
-353 GKVTKTVKDER
+353 GQMTSAGKDQR
-364 LQIGPNPKAKGIRDD
+364 LKIGPNPKAQGIRDD
-379 HAFCDTI
+379 HAFCDTM
-386 TMKTAMAHSSN
+386 TMKYCVAHSSN

-404 HQAYND
+404 YQAYKE

-418 LRKLHMD
+418 LRKLHLD
-425 RPLGLSEFG
+425 RPMGLTEFG
-434 EQRPLFNDYPTDKTR
+434 EQAPRFNDYPTDDSR
-449 EADSI
+449 ES
-454 RDIWFYNNRLCQIAY
+454 REQRQTWLYNNRLCQIAY
-469 GYENEI
+469 GYENEVA
-475 TPIQTATLYNA
+475 PIHIATLYNA
-486 VANDGRM
+486 VANEGRM

-499 RELRKDGRVIQKFET
+499 REVRQNGRTIQKFET
-514 EVLNERICSS
+514 EVLNDRICST
-524 GSLAK
+524 GSLSK

-538 LTGTARAFF
+538 LTGTARQFF

-558 KTGTAVVVGSKTND
+558 KTGTAQVLGTRD
-572 YLGSMVAY
+572 FLGSMVAY

-625 EWRNPIEQVAA
+625 EWRNSIEPKSVPH
-636 TKRPTQVKGGRTEQ
+636 RPTQVKGGNTEQ
-650 MREVASKLD
+650 MREVASELD
-659 MSFTTDERRGW
+659 MAFTTDVRRGW

-684 SQIKAD
+684 SEVATDQN
-690 AGKMPRV
+690 KMPRV

-721 GRVTSQSVAAGTTIR
+721 GRVTSQSVAAGMAVR